1 MSEEVNLSEESNNSE
16 NEANNPE
23 NEANNSEN
31 EPLDQK
37 ELLED
42 VAEIRQ
48 MIHQQR
54 FAECNPMLFAI
65 IKNCPNQQPYIHRLV
80 QGLLSTVIA
89 NLSLFQRKKMSS
101 VMLGFLKQD
110 AKAIKEFEIPETT
123 PETRAKLVSEA
134 ISELDQFLVD
144 VEMDIRSELGVFKDL
159 KKKGE
164 EIDVKEVKP
173 TLEKFVSREAMLFL
187 NHDLSKE
194 EQDQASATLYQ
205 EWEECREKIFGRFVS
220 SGHWN
225 DEERAEV
232 KDTILSP
239 TVDSLT
245 SQLLVSAI
253 TLSAA
258 TVFDMGKFTLLYD
271 IYRQTDDDEVKV
283 RALLGWLLVSMNS
296 SCYEQHPDFLSFAE
310 QLTEDC
316 KNDSDLLAE
325 IIKAQKMLA
334 VTVFSE
340 QKSIDYTNDIMSSLS
355 KRFLGDLKN
364 KVADLLEADEDMRNI
379 FGVEDDEETSDEES
393 PIRSVDIN
401 TDEDGD
407 PALNVGVDSPLS
419 MDEMMDKGIDILLP
433 QFKMLRDQTEFF
445 THLYNWFMPFYL
457 KNPHITEALGFV
469 DEKRKFC
476 KAFCSTARS
485 CPADA
490 YSLANLIVSH
500 PNEIPE
506 NIVDCYDDPEDEEDG
521 SKPADEEEIVN
532 EFFKEPEEHRA
543 KRIRINYIRNLLRF
557 SKFYKEKDELFTILD
572 ELDDDKPAYAVLAG
586 PLFQDEFFDKY
597 RMAIARYSFRREF
610 PDMVDVM
617 LEGVPC
623 DTLEMHFMKG
633 WVCMQKEDDHSLRM
647 AVDHFK
653 EMLKM
658 QPDMK
663 PVYLQLGICY
673 RKLCQV
679 DEYLENFDKLMEFKD
694 SFSEEELFELK
705 LEKLKFIVMN
715 NRLEEAMPLAYELDY
730 THPESQMAGALLT
743 QLLIKIGGE
752 HTEGNFQKA
761 HQRLDEYFAE
771 VNELF
776 GSFEK
781 MKKSGKDPKNMM
793 MQAMDL
799 FFKMM
804 KNDKAA
810 EAYNNYSL
818 GLLAL
823 IEHQPKKAVGPFF
836 RAYAY
841 YEDKDQDVFFEVLR
855 EDYKWLKNYGCSF
868 TDIMIIYNQV
878 VAEHQQS
885 QEELKK
891 YADKSE

>member
-1 MSEEVNLSEESNNSE
+1 MSEEVNLSEESNN
-16 NEANNPE
+16 PE
-23 NEANNSEN
+23 EDV
-31 EPLDQK
+31 LDQDF
-37 ELLED
+37 LLEKVD
-42 VAEIRQ
+42 EMRQ
-48 MIHQQR
+48 LIHQQR
-54 FAECNPMLFAI
+54 FSECKPMLVEVFTPFSSNKQYINRLMQNLLTSLFA
-65 IKNCPNQQPYIHRLV
+65 NM
-80 QGLLSTVIA
+80 
-89 NLSLFQRKKMSS
+89 SLFQRKKIPDGVFGIPIQHNKS
-101 VMLGFLKQD
+101 
-110 AKAIKEFEIPETT
+110 FEELDIPEMT
-123 PETRAKLVSEA
+123 PEARAKYISNAV
-134 ISELDQFLVD
+134 SELDQLLVD
-144 VEMDIRSELGVFKDL
+144 IEMDIRSDQGIFKDL
-159 KKKGE
+159 KKQGE
-164 EIDVKEVKP
+164 AIDIKEVKP

-194 EQDQASATLYQ
+194 EQDQASARLYQ
-205 EWEECREKIFGRFVS
+205 EWEEYREKIFDRFVS
-220 SGHWN
+220 SGYWN
-225 DEERAEV
+225 NEERAVV

-271 IYRQTDDDEVKV
+271 IYRLADDDEVKV
-283 RALLGWLLVSMNS
+283 RALLGWLLVSTNCGS
-296 SCYEQHPDFLSFAE
+296 YEQQPDFRSFAE

-316 KNDSDLLAE
+316 KNDPDLLAE

-340 QKSIDYTNDIMSSLS
+340 QKSIDYTNDIMASLS
-355 KRFLGDLKN
+355 KRFLDDLRD

-379 FGVEDDEETSDEES
+379 FGIEDDEETSEES
-393 PIRSVDIN
+393 PIRSDDTN
-401 TDEDGD
+401 TDKDGIPNLD
-407 PALNVGVDSPLS
+407 ADIESPLS

-506 NIVDCYDDPEDEEDG
+506 NIVDCYDDPEDEGDG
-521 SKPADEEEIVN
+521 SEPADEEEIVN
-532 EFFKEPEEHRA
+532 EFFKEPGEHCA

-610 PDMVDVM
+610 PDLVEVM

-633 WVCMQKEDDHSLRM
+633 WVCMQKGDNHSLRM

-653 EMLKM
+653 KMLKIK
-658 QPDMK
+658 PDMK
-663 PVYLQLGICY
+663 QVYLQLGTCY
-673 RKLCQV
+673 RNLIQV
-679 DEYLENFDKLMEFKD
+679 DEYLENFDKLMGFKD

-705 LEKLKFIVMN
+705 LDKLKFIVMN
-715 NRLEEAMPLAYELDY
+715 NRFEEAMPLAYELDY
-730 THPESQMAGALLT
+730 THPENQMAGALLT

-752 HTEGNFQKA
+752 HAEENFLKA

-771 VNELF
+771 ANELF

-781 MKKSGKDPKNMM
+781 MKKEGKDTKNMM

-823 IEHQPKKAVGPFF
+823 IEHQPKKAMGPFF

-841 YEDKDQDVFFEVLR
+841 YVEKDENVFFEALK
-855 EDYKWLKNYGCSF
+855 EDYKWLKNYGCSY
-868 TDIMIIYNQV
+868 TDLMIIYNQV
-878 VAEHQQS
+878 VAEHQKS
-885 QEELKK
+885 QEEIKK

>member
-1 MSEEVNLSEESNNSE
+1 MSEEVNLSEESNN
-16 NEANNPE
+16 PE
-23 NEANNSEN
+23 EV
-31 EPLDQK
+31 LDQD
-37 ELLED
+37 ELLEKID
-42 VAEIRQ
+42 EMRQ
-48 MIHQQR
+48 LIHQQR
-54 FAECNPMLFAI
+54 FTECKPLLVAVFTPLPSN
-65 IKNCPNQQPYIHRLV
+65 KQYVNRLL
-80 QGLLSTVIA
+80 QSLLTALAA
-89 NLSLFQRKKMSS
+89 NMSLFQRKKIPDG
-101 VMLGFLKQD
+101 VFGFPLQH
-110 AKAIKEFEIPETT
+110 IKSFEELDIPEMTS
-123 PETRAKLVSEA
+123 ETRAKYISSA
-134 ISELDQFLVD
+134 ISGLDQLLED
-144 VEMDIRSELGVFKDL
+144 IEMDIRSDQGVFKDL
-159 KKKGE
+159 KKQGE
-164 EIDVKEVKP
+164 AIDIKEVKP

-194 EQDQASATLYQ
+194 EQDQASARLYQ
-205 EWEECREKIFGRFVS
+205 EWEEYREKIFGRFVS
-220 SGHWN
+220 SGHWT
-225 DEERAEV
+225 DEECAAV

-296 SCYEQHPDFLSFAE
+296 SYCEQQPDFRSFAE

-364 KVADLLEADEDMRNI
+364 KVADLLDADEDMRNLFEI
-379 FGVEDDEETSDEES
+379 DEDEETSEEES

-401 TDEDGD
+401 TDEDGVD
-407 PALNVGVDSPLS
+407 NLNVGVDSPLS

-433 QFKMLRDQTEFF
+433 QFKMLRDQTDFF

-457 KNPHITEALGFV
+457 KNPHVTEALGFV

-490 YSLANLIVSH
+490 YSLANLIISH

-506 NIVDCYDDPEDEEDG
+506 NIVDCYDDPEDEGDG
-521 SKPADEEEIVN
+521 SEPADEEEIVN
-532 EFFKEPEEHRA
+532 EFFKEPGEHRA

-557 SKFYKEKDELFTILD
+557 SKFYKGKDELFTILD

-610 PDMVDVM
+610 PDLVEVM

-647 AVDHFK
+647 AVSHFK

-663 PVYLQLGICY
+663 QVYLQLGICY
-673 RKLCQV
+673 RNLIQV

-705 LEKLKFIVMN
+705 LDKLKFIVMN
-715 NRLEEAMPLAYELDY
+715 NRFEEAMPLAYELDY
-730 THPESQMAGALLT
+730 THPENQMAGALLT

-752 HTEGNFQKA
+752 HAEENFQKA

-771 VNELF
+771 ANELF

-781 MKKSGKDPKNMM
+781 MKKEGKDTKNMM

-823 IEHQPKKAVGPFF
+823 IEHQPKKALEPFF

-841 YEDKDQDVFFEVLR
+841 YVEKDENVFFEALK
-855 EDYKWLKNYGCSF
+855 EDYKWLKNYGCSY
-868 TDIMIIYNQV
+868 TDLMIIYNQV
-878 VAEHQQS
+878 VAEHQQT
-885 QEELKK
+885 EDELKK

>member
-1 MSEEVNLSEESNNSE
+1 MSEEVNLSEESNN
-16 NEANNPE
+16 PE
-23 NEANNSEN
+23 EV
-31 EPLDQK
+31 LDQD
-37 ELLED
+37 ELLEKID
-42 VAEIRQ
+42 EMRQ
-48 MIHQQR
+48 LIHQQR
-54 FAECNPMLFAI
+54 FTECKPLLVAVFTPLPSN
-65 IKNCPNQQPYIHRLV
+65 KQYVNRLL
-80 QGLLSTVIA
+80 QSLLTALAA
-89 NLSLFQRKKMSS
+89 NMSLFQRKKIPDG
-101 VMLGFLKQD
+101 VFGFPLQH
-110 AKAIKEFEIPETT
+110 IKSFEELDIPEMT
-123 PETRAKLVSEA
+123 PETRAKYISSA
-134 ISELDQFLVD
+134 ISGLDQLLED
-144 VEMDIRSELGVFKDL
+144 IEMDIRSDQGVFKDL
-159 KKKGE
+159 KKQGE
-164 EIDVKEVKP
+164 AIDIKEVKP

-194 EQDQASATLYQ
+194 EQDQASARLYQ
-205 EWEECREKIFGRFVS
+205 EWEEYREKIFDRFVS
-220 SGHWN
+220 SGYWN
-225 DEERAEV
+225 DEERAVV

-271 IYRQTDDDEVKV
+271 IYRLADDDEVKV
-283 RALLGWLLVSMNS
+283 RALLGWLLVSTNCG
-296 SCYEQHPDFLSFAE
+296 CYEQQPDFRSFAE

-325 IIKAQKMLA
+325 IITAQKMLA

-355 KRFLGDLKN
+355 KRFLGDLKD
-364 KVADLLEADEDMRNI
+364 KVADLLEADEDMRNLFEI
-379 FGVEDDEETSDEES
+379 DEDEETSEEES

-401 TDEDGD
+401 TDEDGVD
-407 PALNVGVDSPLS
+407 NLNVGVDSPLS

-433 QFKMLRDQTEFF
+433 QFKMLRDQTDFF

-457 KNPHITEALGFV
+457 KNPHVTEALGFV

-490 YSLANLIVSH
+490 YSLANLIISH

-506 NIVDCYDDPEDEEDG
+506 NIVDCYDDPEDEGDG
-521 SKPADEEEIVN
+521 SEPADEEEIVD
-532 EFFKEPEEHRA
+532 EFFKEPGEHRA

-610 PDMVDVM
+610 PDLVEVM

-633 WVCMQKEDDHSLRM
+633 WVCMQKEDDHSLCM

-653 EMLKM
+653 KMLKIK
-658 QPDMK
+658 PDMK
-663 PVYLQLGICY
+663 QVYLQLGICY
-673 RKLCQV
+673 RNLIQV
-679 DEYLENFDKLMEFKD
+679 DEYLENFDKLMEFKE
-694 SFSEEELFELK
+694 SFSEEELFKLK
-705 LEKLKFIVMN
+705 LDKLKFIVMN
-715 NRLEEAMPLAYELDY
+715 NRFEEAMPLAYELDY
-730 THPESQMAGALLT
+730 THPENQMAGALLT

-752 HTEGNFQKA
+752 HAEENFQKA

-771 VNELF
+771 ANELF

-781 MKKSGKDPKNMM
+781 MKKEGKDTKNMM

-823 IEHQPKKAVGPFF
+823 IEHQPKKAMGPFF

-841 YEDKDQDVFFEVLR
+841 YVEKDENVFFEALK
-855 EDYKWLKNYGCSF
+855 EDYKWLKNYGCSY
-868 TDIMIIYNQV
+868 TDLMIIYNQV
-878 VAEHQQS
+878 VAEHQKS
-885 QEELKK
+885 QEEIKK

>member
-1 MSEEVNLSEESNNSE
+1 MSEEVNLSEESNN
-16 NEANNPE
+16 PE
-23 NEANNSEN
+23 EDV
-31 EPLDQK
+31 LDQDF
-37 ELLED
+37 LLEKVD
-42 VAEIRQ
+42 EMRDL
-48 MIHQQR
+48 IHQQR
-54 FAECNPMLFAI
+54 FTECKPILVAI
-65 IKNCPNQQPYIHRLV
+65 FENCPNHKQYMRRLMH
-80 QGLLSTVIA
+80 GLLKTVLA
-89 NLSLFQRKKMSS
+89 NMSLLQCKKLPDD
-101 VMLGFLKQD
+101 MLGFLKQYVKPSEELD
-110 AKAIKEFEIPETT
+110 IPEMT
-123 PETRAKLVSEA
+123 PEARTKFVFGAV
-134 ISELDQFLVD
+134 SELDQLLVD
-144 VEMDIRSELGVFKDL
+144 IEMDIRSDQGIFKDL
-159 KKKGE
+159 KKQGE
-164 EIDVKEVKP
+164 AIDIKEVKP

-194 EQDQASATLYQ
+194 EQDQASARLYQ
-205 EWEECREKIFGRFVS
+205 EWEEYREKIFDRFVS
-220 SGHWN
+220 SGYWN
-225 DEERAEV
+225 NEERAVV

-271 IYRQTDDDEVKV
+271 IYRLADDDEVKV
-283 RALLGWLLVSMNS
+283 RALLGWLLVSTNCGS
-296 SCYEQHPDFLSFAE
+296 YEQQPDFRSFAE

-316 KNDSDLLAE
+316 KNDPDLLAE

-340 QKSIDYTNDIMSSLS
+340 QKSIDYTNDIMASLS
-355 KRFLGDLKN
+355 KRFLDDLRD

-379 FGVEDDEETSDEES
+379 FGIEDDEETSEES
-393 PIRSVDIN
+393 PIRSDDTN
-401 TDEDGD
+401 TDKDRIPNLDADIE
-407 PALNVGVDSPLS
+407 SPLS

-500 PNEIPE
+500 SNEIPE

-521 SKPADEEEIVN
+521 SESADEEEIVK
-532 EFFKEPEEHRA
+532 EFFNEPEEHRA
-543 KRIRINYIRNLLRF
+543 KRIRINYIRNLMRF
-557 SKFYKEKDELFTILD
+557 SKFYTAKDEIFNIFD

-610 PDMVDVM
+610 PDLVEVM

-633 WVCMQKEDDHSLRM
+633 WVCMQKGDNHSLRM

-653 EMLKM
+653 KMLKIK
-658 QPDMK
+658 PDMK
-663 PVYLQLGICY
+663 QVYLQLGTCY
-673 RKLCQV
+673 RNLIQV

-705 LEKLKFIVMN
+705 LDKLKFIVMN
-715 NRLEEAMPLAYELDY
+715 NRFEEAMPLAYELDY
-730 THPESQMAGALLT
+730 THPENQMAGALLT

-752 HTEGNFQKA
+752 HAEENFQKA

-781 MKKSGKDPKNMM
+781 MKKAGKDTKNMM

-804 KNDKAA
+804 KNDKLA

-823 IEHQPKKAVGPFF
+823 IEHQPKKAMGPFF
-836 RAYAY
+836 RVYAY
-841 YEDKDQDVFFEVLR
+841 YVEKDENVFFEALK
-855 EDYKWLKNYGCSF
+855 EDYKWLKNYGCSY
-868 TDIMIIYNQV
+868 TDLMIIYNQV
-878 VAEHQQS
+878 VAEHQKS
-885 QEELKK
+885 QEEIKK

>member
-1 MSEEVNLSEESNNSE
+1 MSEEVNLSEESNN
-16 NEANNPE
+16 PE
-23 NEANNSEN
+23 EV
-31 EPLDQK
+31 LDQD
-37 ELLED
+37 ELLEKID
-42 VAEIRQ
+42 EMRQ
-48 MIHQQR
+48 LIHQQR
-54 FAECNPMLFAI
+54 FTECKPLLVAVFTPLPSN
-65 IKNCPNQQPYIHRLV
+65 KQYVNRLL
-80 QGLLSTVIA
+80 QSLLTALAA
-89 NLSLFQRKKMSS
+89 NMSLFQRKKIPDG
-101 VMLGFLKQD
+101 VFGFPLQH
-110 AKAIKEFEIPETT
+110 IKSFEELDIPEMT
-123 PETRAKLVSEA
+123 PETRAKYISSA
-134 ISELDQFLVD
+134 ISGLDQLLED
-144 VEMDIRSELGVFKDL
+144 IEMDIRSDQGVFKDL
-159 KKKGE
+159 KKQGE
-164 EIDVKEVKP
+164 AIDIKEVKS

-194 EQDQASATLYQ
+194 EQDQASARLYQ
-205 EWEECREKIFGRFVS
+205 EWEEYREKIFGRFVS
-220 SGHWN
+220 SGHWT
-225 DEERAEV
+225 DEECAAV

-296 SCYEQHPDFLSFAE
+296 SYCEQHPDFRSFAE

-316 KNDSDLLAE
+316 KNDQDLLAD

-364 KVADLLEADEDMRNI
+364 KVADLLDADEDMRNLFEI
-379 FGVEDDEETSDEES
+379 DEDEETSEEES

-401 TDEDGD
+401 TDEDGVD
-407 PALNVGVDSPLS
+407 NLNVGVDSPLS

-433 QFKMLRDQTEFF
+433 QFKMLRDQTDFF

-457 KNPHITEALGFV
+457 KNPHVTEALGFV

-490 YSLANLIVSH
+490 YSLANLIISH

-506 NIVDCYDDPEDEEDG
+506 NIVDCYDDPEDEGDG
-521 SKPADEEEIVN
+521 SEPADEEEIVN
-532 EFFKEPEEHRA
+532 EFFKEPGEHRA

-557 SKFYKEKDELFTILD
+557 SKFYTAKDELFTILD

-610 PDMVDVM
+610 PDLVEVM

-647 AVDHFK
+647 AVNHFK
-653 EMLKM
+653 KMLKIK
-658 QPDMK
+658 PDMK
-663 PVYLQLGICY
+663 QVYLQLGICY
-673 RKLCQV
+673 RNLIQV

-705 LEKLKFIVMN
+705 LDKLKFIVMN
-715 NRLEEAMPLAYELDY
+715 NRFEEAMPLAYELDY
-730 THPESQMAGALLT
+730 THPENQMAGALLT

-752 HTEGNFQKA
+752 HAEENFQKA

-776 GSFEK
+776 GSFDK
-781 MKKSGKDPKNMM
+781 MKKSGKDTKNMM

-804 KNDKAA
+804 KNDKLA

-823 IEHQPKKAVGPFF
+823 IEHQPKKAMGPFF

-841 YEDKDQDVFFEVLR
+841 YVEKDENVFFEALK
-855 EDYKWLKNYGCSF
+855 EDYKWLKNYGCSY
-868 TDIMIIYNQV
+868 TDLMIIYNQV

-885 QEELKK
+885 QEEIKK

>member
-1 MSEEVNLSEESNNSE
+1 MSEEVNLSEESNNPEE
-16 NEANNPE
+16 NV
-23 NEANNSEN
+23 
-31 EPLDQK
+31 LDQDF
-37 ELLED
+37 LLEKVD
-42 VAEIRQ
+42 EMRDL
-48 MIHQQR
+48 IHQQR
-54 FAECNPMLFAI
+54 FTECKPILVAI
-65 IKNCPNQQPYIHRLV
+65 FENCPNHKQYMRRLMH
-80 QGLLSTVIA
+80 GLLKTVLA
-89 NLSLFQRKKMSS
+89 NMSLLQCKKLPDD
-101 VMLGFLKQD
+101 MLGFLKQYVKPSEELD
-110 AKAIKEFEIPETT
+110 IPEMT
-123 PETRAKLVSEA
+123 PEARTKFVFGAV
-134 ISELDQFLVD
+134 SELDQLLVD
-144 VEMDIRSELGVFKDL
+144 IEMDIRSDQGIFKDL
-159 KKKGE
+159 KKQGE
-164 EIDVKEVKP
+164 AIDIKEVKP

-194 EQDQASATLYQ
+194 EQDQASARLYQ
-205 EWEECREKIFGRFVS
+205 EWEEYREKIFDRFVS
-220 SGHWN
+220 SGYWN
-225 DEERAEV
+225 NEERAVV

-271 IYRQTDDDEVKV
+271 IYRLADDDEVKV
-283 RALLGWLLVSMNS
+283 RALLGWLLVSTNCGS
-296 SCYEQHPDFLSFAE
+296 YEQQPDFRSFAE

-316 KNDSDLLAE
+316 KNDPDLLAE

-340 QKSIDYTNDIMSSLS
+340 QKSIDYTNDIMASLS
-355 KRFLGDLKN
+355 KRFLDDLRD

-379 FGVEDDEETSDEES
+379 FGIEDDEETSEES
-393 PIRSVDIN
+393 PIRSDDTN
-401 TDEDGD
+401 TDEDRIPNLD
-407 PALNVGVDSPLS
+407 ADIESPLS

-521 SKPADEEEIVN
+521 SESADEEEIVK
-532 EFFKEPEEHRA
+532 EFFNEPEEHRA
-543 KRIRINYIRNLLRF
+543 KRIRINYIRNLMRF
-557 SKFYKEKDELFTILD
+557 SKFYTAKDEIFNIFD

-610 PDMVDVM
+610 PDLVEVM

-633 WVCMQKEDDHSLRM
+633 WVCMQKGDNHSLRM

-653 EMLKM
+653 KMLKIK
-658 QPDMK
+658 PDMK
-663 PVYLQLGICY
+663 QVYLQLGTCY
-673 RKLCQV
+673 RNLIQV

-705 LEKLKFIVMN
+705 LDKLKFIVMN
-715 NRLEEAMPLAYELDY
+715 NRFEEAMPLAYELDY
-730 THPESQMAGALLT
+730 THPENQMAGALLT

-752 HTEGNFQKA
+752 HAEENFQKA

-781 MKKSGKDPKNMM
+781 MKKAGKDTKNMM

-804 KNDKAA
+804 KNDKLA

-823 IEHQPKKAVGPFF
+823 IEHLPKKAMGPFF
-836 RAYAY
+836 RVYAY
-841 YEDKDQDVFFEVLR
+841 YVEKDENVFFEALK
-855 EDYKWLKNYGCSF
+855 EDYKWLKNYGCSY
-868 TDIMIIYNQV
+868 TDLMIIYNQV
-878 VAEHQQS
+878 VAEHQKS
-885 QEELKK
+885 QEEIKK

>member
-1 MSEEVNLSEESNNSE
+1 MSEEVNLSEESNNTE
-16 NEANNPE
+16 EDV
-23 NEANNSEN
+23 
-31 EPLDQK
+31 LDQDF
-37 ELLED
+37 LLEKVD
-42 VAEIRQ
+42 EMRDL
-48 MIHQQR
+48 IHQQR
-54 FAECNPMLFAI
+54 FTECKPILVAI
-65 IKNCPNQQPYIHRLV
+65 FENCPNHKQYMRRLMH
-80 QGLLSTVIA
+80 GLLKTVLA
-89 NLSLFQRKKMSS
+89 NMSLLQCKKLPDD
-101 VMLGFLKQD
+101 MLGFLKQYVKPSEELD
-110 AKAIKEFEIPETT
+110 IPEMT
-123 PETRAKLVSEA
+123 PEARTKFVFGAV
-134 ISELDQFLVD
+134 SELDQLLVD
-144 VEMDIRSELGVFKDL
+144 IEMDIRSDQGIFKDL
-159 KKKGE
+159 KKQGE
-164 EIDVKEVKP
+164 AIDIKEVKP

-194 EQDQASATLYQ
+194 EQDQASARLYQ
-205 EWEECREKIFGRFVS
+205 EWEEYREKIFDRFVS
-220 SGHWN
+220 SGYWN
-225 DEERAEV
+225 NEERAVV

-271 IYRQTDDDEVKV
+271 IYRLADDDEVKV
-283 RALLGWLLVSMNS
+283 RALLGWLLVSTNCGS
-296 SCYEQHPDFLSFAE
+296 YEQQPDFRSFAE

-316 KNDSDLLAE
+316 KNDPDLLAE

-340 QKSIDYTNDIMSSLS
+340 QKSIDYTNDIMASLS
-355 KRFLGDLKN
+355 KRFLDDLRD

-379 FGVEDDEETSDEES
+379 FGIEDDEETSEES
-393 PIRSVDIN
+393 PIRSDDTN
-401 TDEDGD
+401 TDEDRIPNLD
-407 PALNVGVDSPLS
+407 ADIESPLS

-500 PNEIPE
+500 SNEIPE

-521 SKPADEEEIVN
+521 SESADEEEIVK
-532 EFFKEPEEHRA
+532 EFFNEPEEHRA
-543 KRIRINYIRNLLRF
+543 KRIRINYIRNLMRF
-557 SKFYKEKDELFTILD
+557 SKFYTAKDEIFNIFD

-597 RMAIARYSFRREF
+597 RMAIARFSFRREF
-610 PDMVDVM
+610 PDLVEVM

-633 WVCMQKEDDHSLRM
+633 WVCMQKGDNHSLRM

-653 EMLKM
+653 KMLKIK
-658 QPDMK
+658 PDMK
-663 PVYLQLGICY
+663 QVYLQLGTCY
-673 RKLCQV
+673 RNLIQV

-705 LEKLKFIVMN
+705 LDKLKFIVMN
-715 NRLEEAMPLAYELDY
+715 NRFEEAMPLAYELDY
-730 THPESQMAGALLT
+730 THPENQMAGALLT

-752 HTEGNFQKA
+752 HAEENFQKA

-781 MKKSGKDPKNMM
+781 MKKAGKDTKNMM

-804 KNDKAA
+804 KNDKLA

-823 IEHQPKKAVGPFF
+823 IEHQPKKAMGPFF
-836 RAYAY
+836 RVYAY
-841 YEDKDQDVFFEVLR
+841 YVEKDENVFFEALK
-855 EDYKWLKNYGCSF
+855 EDYKWLKNYGCSY
-868 TDIMIIYNQV
+868 TDLMIIYNQV
-878 VAEHQQS
+878 VAEHQKS
-885 QEELKK
+885 QEEIKK

>member
-1 MSEEVNLSEESNNSE
+1 MSEEVNLSEESNN
-16 NEANNPE
+16 PE
-23 NEANNSEN
+23 EDV
-31 EPLDQK
+31 LDQDF
-37 ELLED
+37 LLEKVD
-42 VAEIRQ
+42 EMRDL
-48 MIHQQR
+48 IHQQR
-54 FAECNPMLFAI
+54 FTECKPILVAI
-65 IKNCPNQQPYIHRLV
+65 FENCPNHKQYMRRLMH
-80 QGLLSTVIA
+80 GLLKTVLA
-89 NLSLFQRKKMSS
+89 NMSLLQCKKLPDD
-101 VMLGFLKQD
+101 MLGFLKQYVKPSEELD
-110 AKAIKEFEIPETT
+110 IPEMT
-123 PETRAKLVSEA
+123 PEARTKFVFGAV
-134 ISELDQFLVD
+134 SELDQLLVD
-144 VEMDIRSELGVFKDL
+144 IEMDIRSDQGIFKDL
-159 KKKGE
+159 KKQGE
-164 EIDVKEVKP
+164 AIDIKEVKP

-194 EQDQASATLYQ
+194 EQDQASARLYQ
-205 EWEECREKIFGRFVS
+205 EWEEYREKIFDRFVS
-220 SGHWN
+220 SGYWN
-225 DEERAEV
+225 NEERAVV

-271 IYRQTDDDEVKV
+271 IYRLADDDEVKV
-283 RALLGWLLVSMNS
+283 RALLGWLLVSTNCGS
-296 SCYEQHPDFLSFAE
+296 YEQQPDFRSFAE

-316 KNDSDLLAE
+316 KNDPDLLAE

-340 QKSIDYTNDIMSSLS
+340 QKSIDYTNDIMASLS
-355 KRFLGDLKN
+355 KRFLDDLRD

-379 FGVEDDEETSDEES
+379 FGIEDDEETSEES
-393 PIRSVDIN
+393 PIRSDDTN
-401 TDEDGD
+401 TDEDRIPNLD
-407 PALNVGVDSPLS
+407 ADIESPLS

-500 PNEIPE
+500 SNEIPE

-521 SKPADEEEIVN
+521 SESADEEEIVK
-532 EFFKEPEEHRA
+532 EFFNEPEEHRA
-543 KRIRINYIRNLLRF
+543 KRIRINYIRNLMRF
-557 SKFYKEKDELFTILD
+557 SKFYTAKDEIFNIFD

-597 RMAIARYSFRREF
+597 RMAIARFSFRREF
-610 PDMVDVM
+610 PDLVEVM

-633 WVCMQKEDDHSLRM
+633 WVCMQRGDNHSLRM

-653 EMLKM
+653 KMLKIK
-658 QPDMK
+658 PDMK
-663 PVYLQLGICY
+663 QVYLQLGTCY
-673 RKLCQV
+673 RNLIQV

-705 LEKLKFIVMN
+705 LDKLKFIVMN
-715 NRLEEAMPLAYELDY
+715 NRFEEAMPLAYELDY
-730 THPESQMAGALLT
+730 THPENQMAGALLT

-752 HTEGNFQKA
+752 HTEENFQKA

-781 MKKSGKDPKNMM
+781 MKKAGKDTKNMM

-804 KNDKAA
+804 KNDKLA

-823 IEHQPKKAVGPFF
+823 IEHQPKKAMGPFF
-836 RAYAY
+836 RVYAY
-841 YEDKDQDVFFEVLR
+841 YVEKDENVFFEALK
-855 EDYKWLKNYGCSF
+855 EDYKWLKNYGCSY
-868 TDIMIIYNQV
+868 TDLMIIYNQV
-878 VAEHQQS
+878 VAEHQKS
-885 QEELKK
+885 QEEIKK

>member
-16 NEANNPE
+16 KKANNPE
-23 NEANNSEN
+23 NES
-31 EPLDQK
+31 LDQK

-54 FAECNPMLFAI
+54 FSECKPMLFAI

-110 AKAIKEFEIPETT
+110 AKAIKEFKIPETT

-144 VEMDIRSELGVFKDL
+144 IEMDIRSELGVFKDL
-159 KKKGE
+159 KKQGE
-164 EIDVKEVKP
+164 EIDIKEVKP

-220 SGHWN
+220 SGYWN

-433 QFKMLRDQTEFF
+433 QFKMLRDQTAFF

-457 KNPHITEALGFV
+457 KNPHVTEALGFV

-490 YSLANLIVSH
+490 YSLANLIISH

-506 NIVDCYDDPEDEEDG
+506 NIVDCYDDPEDEGDG
-521 SKPADEEEIVN
+521 SETADEEEIVN

-623 DTLEMHFMKG
+623 DTLEMHFMQG

-752 HTEGNFQKA
+752 HAEENFQKA

-868 TDIMIIYNQV
+868 TDIMIIYNQI

>member
-1 MSEEVNLSEESNNSE
+1 MSEEVNLSEESNSQE
-16 NEANNPE
+16 EE
-23 NEANNSEN
+23 V
-31 EPLDQK
+31 LDQDF
-37 ELLED
+37 LLEKVD
-42 VAEIRQ
+42 EMRDL
-48 MIHQQR
+48 IHQQR
-54 FAECNPMLFAI
+54 FAECKPMLVAI
-65 IKNCPNQQPYIHRLV
+65 FKNCPNHKQYMRRLMH
-80 QGLLSTVIA
+80 GLLTTVLA
-89 NLSLFQRKKMSS
+89 NMSLLQRKKLPDD
-101 VMLGFLKQD
+101 MLGILKQYVKPSEELD
-110 AKAIKEFEIPETT
+110 IPETT
-123 PETRAKLVSEA
+123 PEGRAKLVSDA

-144 VEMDIRSELGVFKDL
+144 IEMDIRSEQGIFKDL
-159 KKKGE
+159 KKQGE
-164 EIDVKEVKP
+164 AIDIKEVKP

-194 EQDQASATLYQ
+194 EQDQASACLYQ
-205 EWEECREKIFGRFVS
+205 EWEEYREKIFDRFVTA
-220 SGHWN
+220 GYWN
-225 DEERAEV
+225 DEERAVV

-271 IYRQTDDDEVKV
+271 IYRLADDDEVKV
-283 RALLGWLLVSMNS
+283 RALLGWLLVSTNCG
-296 SCYEQHPDFLSFAE
+296 CYEQHPDFRSFAE

-316 KNDSDLLAE
+316 KNDPDLLAE

-340 QKSIDYTNDIMSSLS
+340 QKSIDYTNDIMASLS
-355 KRFLGDLKN
+355 KRFLGDLKD

-379 FGVEDDEETSDEES
+379 FEIDEDEETSEES

-401 TDEDGD
+401 TDEDGID
-407 PALNVGVDSPLS
+407 NLDADIESPLS

-521 SKPADEEEIVN
+521 SVSADEEEIVK
-532 EFFKEPEEHRA
+532 EFFNEPEEHRA
-543 KRIRINYIRNLLRF
+543 KRIRINYIRNLMRF
-557 SKFYKEKDELFTILD
+557 SKFYTAKDEIFNILD

-610 PDMVDVM
+610 PDLVEVM

-633 WVCMQKEDDHSLRM
+633 WVCMQKGDNHGLCM

-653 EMLKM
+653 KMLKIK
-658 QPDMK
+658 PDMK
-663 PVYLQLGICY
+663 QVYLQLGICY
-673 RKLCQV
+673 RNLIQM

-705 LEKLKFIVMN
+705 LDKLKFIVMN
-715 NRLEEAMPLAYELDY
+715 NRFEEAMPLAYELDY
-730 THPESQMAGALLT
+730 THPENQMAGALLT

-752 HTEGNFQKA
+752 HAEENFQKA

-781 MKKSGKDPKNMM
+781 MKKEGKDTKNMM

-804 KNDKAA
+804 KNDKLA

-823 IEHQPKKAVGPFF
+823 IEHQPKKAMGPFF

-841 YEDKDQDVFFEVLR
+841 YVEKDENVFFEALK
-855 EDYKWLKNYGCSF
+855 EDYKWLKNYGCSY
-868 TDIMIIYNQV
+868 TDLMIIYNQV
-878 VAEHQQS
+878 VAEHQKS
-885 QEELKK
+885 QEEIKK

>member
-1 MSEEVNLSEESNNSE
+1 MSEEVNLSEESNSQE
-16 NEANNPE
+16 EE
-23 NEANNSEN
+23 V
-31 EPLDQK
+31 LDQDF
-37 ELLED
+37 LLEKVD
-42 VAEIRQ
+42 EMRDL
-48 MIHQQR
+48 IHQQR
-54 FAECNPMLFAI
+54 FAECKPMLVAI
-65 IKNCPNQQPYIHRLV
+65 FENCPNHKQYMRRLMH
-80 QGLLSTVIA
+80 GLLTTVLA
-89 NLSLFQRKKMSS
+89 NMSLLQRKKLPDD
-101 VMLGFLKQD
+101 MLGILKQYVKPSEELD
-110 AKAIKEFEIPETT
+110 ISEMT
-123 PETRAKLVSEA
+123 PEARTKFVFGAV
-134 ISELDQFLVD
+134 SELDQLLED
-144 VEMDIRSELGVFKDL
+144 IEMDIRSEQGIFKDL
-159 KKKGE
+159 KKQGE
-164 EIDVKEVKP
+164 AIDIKEVKP

-194 EQDQASATLYQ
+194 EQDQASARLYQ
-205 EWEECREKIFGRFVS
+205 EWEEYREKIFDRFVTA
-220 SGHWN
+220 GYWN
-225 DEERAEV
+225 DEERAVV

-271 IYRQTDDDEVKV
+271 IYRLADDDEVKV
-283 RALLGWLLVSMNS
+283 RALLGWLLVSTNCG
-296 SCYEQHPDFLSFAE
+296 CYEQHPDFRSFAE

-340 QKSIDYTNDIMSSLS
+340 QKSIDYTNDIMASLS
-355 KRFLGDLKN
+355 KRFLGDLKD
-364 KVADLLEADEDMRNI
+364 KVANLLEADEDMRNI
-379 FGVEDDEETSDEES
+379 FEIDEDEETSEES

-401 TDEDGD
+401 TDEDGIPNLD
-407 PALNVGVDSPLS
+407 VDMESPLS

-433 QFKMLRDQTEFF
+433 QFKMLRDQTDFF

-506 NIVDCYDDPEDEEDG
+506 NIVDCYDDPEDEGDG
-521 SKPADEEEIVN
+521 SEPADEEEIVN
-532 EFFKEPEEHRA
+532 EFFKEPGEHRA

-557 SKFYKEKDELFTILD
+557 SKFYTAKDEIFNILD

-610 PDMVDVM
+610 PDLVEVM

-633 WVCMQKEDDHSLRM
+633 WVCMQKGDNHSLRM

-653 EMLKM
+653 KMLKIK
-658 QPDMK
+658 PDMK
-663 PVYLQLGICY
+663 QVYLQLGICY
-673 RKLCQV
+673 RNLIQV

-705 LEKLKFIVMN
+705 LDKLKFIVMN
-715 NRLEEAMPLAYELDY
+715 NRFEEAMPLAYELDY
-730 THPESQMAGALLT
+730 THPENQMAGALLT

-752 HTEGNFQKA
+752 HAEENFQKA

-771 VNELF
+771 ANELF

-781 MKKSGKDPKNMM
+781 MKKEGKDTKNMM

-823 IEHQPKKAVGPFF
+823 IEHQPKKAMGPFF

-841 YEDKDQDVFFEVLR
+841 YVEKDENVFFEALK
-855 EDYKWLKNYGCSF
+855 EDYKWLKNYGCSY
-868 TDIMIIYNQV
+868 TDLMIIYNQV
-878 VAEHQQS
+878 VAEHQKS
-885 QEELKK
+885 QEEIKK

>member
-1 MSEEVNLSEESNNSE
+1 MSEEVNLSEESNN
-16 NEANNPE
+16 PE
-23 NEANNSEN
+23 EV
-31 EPLDQK
+31 LDQD
-37 ELLED
+37 ELLEKID
-42 VAEIRQ
+42 EMRQ
-48 MIHQQR
+48 LIHQQR
-54 FAECNPMLFAI
+54 FTECKPLLVAVFTPLPSN
-65 IKNCPNQQPYIHRLV
+65 KQYVNRLL
-80 QGLLSTVIA
+80 QSLLTALAA
-89 NLSLFQRKKMSS
+89 NMSLFQRKKIPDG
-101 VMLGFLKQD
+101 VFGFPLQH
-110 AKAIKEFEIPETT
+110 IKSFEELDIPEMT
-123 PETRAKLVSEA
+123 PETRAKYISSA
-134 ISELDQFLVD
+134 ISGLDQLLED
-144 VEMDIRSELGVFKDL
+144 IEMDIRSDQGVFKDL
-159 KKKGE
+159 KKQGE
-164 EIDVKEVKP
+164 AIDIKEVKP

-194 EQDQASATLYQ
+194 EQDQASARLYQ
-205 EWEECREKIFGRFVS
+205 EWEEYREKIFDRFVS
-220 SGHWN
+220 SGYWN
-225 DEERAEV
+225 DEERAVV

-283 RALLGWLLVSMNS
+283 RALLGWLLVSTNCG
-296 SCYEQHPDFLSFAE
+296 CYEQQPDFRSFAE

-316 KNDSDLLAE
+316 KNDPDLLAE

-340 QKSIDYTNDIMSSLS
+340 QKSIDYTNDIMASLS
-355 KRFLGDLKN
+355 KRFLGDLKD
-364 KVADLLEADEDMRNI
+364 KVANLLEADEDMRNI
-379 FGVEDDEETSDEES
+379 FGIEDDEETSEES

-401 TDEDGD
+401 TDEDGIPNLD
-407 PALNVGVDSPLS
+407 VDMDSPLS

-433 QFKMLRDQTEFF
+433 QFKMLRDQTDFF

-457 KNPHITEALGFV
+457 KNPHVTEALGFV

-490 YSLANLIVSH
+490 YSLANLIISH

-506 NIVDCYDDPEDEEDG
+506 NIVDCYDDPEDEGDG
-521 SKPADEEEIVN
+521 SEPADEEEIVN
-532 EFFKEPEEHRA
+532 EFFKEPGEHRA

-557 SKFYKEKDELFTILD
+557 SKFYTAKDEIFNILD

-610 PDMVDVM
+610 PDLVEVM

-653 EMLKM
+653 KMLKIK
-658 QPDMK
+658 PDMK
-663 PVYLQLGICY
+663 QVYLQLGICY
-673 RKLCQV
+673 RNLIQV

-694 SFSEEELFELK
+694 SFSEEELFKLK
-705 LEKLKFIVMN
+705 LDKLKFIVMN
-715 NRLEEAMPLAYELDY
+715 NRFEEAMPLAYELDY
-730 THPESQMAGALLT
+730 THPENQMAGALLT

-752 HTEGNFQKA
+752 HAEENFQKA

-771 VNELF
+771 ANELF

-781 MKKSGKDPKNMM
+781 MKKEGKDTKNMM

-823 IEHQPKKAVGPFF
+823 IEHQPKKAMGPFF

-841 YEDKDQDVFFEVLR
+841 YVEKDENVFFEALK
-855 EDYKWLKNYGCSF
+855 EDYKWLKNYGCSY
-868 TDIMIIYNQV
+868 TDLMIIYNQV
-878 VAEHQQS
+878 VAEHQKS
-885 QEELKK
+885 QEEIKK

>member
-1 MSEEVNLSEESNNSE
+1 MSEEVNLSEESNN
-16 NEANNPE
+16 PE
-23 NEANNSEN
+23 EDV
-31 EPLDQK
+31 LDQVF
-37 ELLED
+37 LLEKVD
-42 VAEIRQ
+42 EMRDL
-48 MIHQQR
+48 IHQQR
-54 FAECNPMLFAI
+54 FTECKPILVAI
-65 IKNCPNQQPYIHRLV
+65 FENCPNHKQYMRRLMH
-80 QGLLSTVIA
+80 GLLKTVLA
-89 NLSLFQRKKMSS
+89 NMSLLQCKKLPDD
-101 VMLGFLKQD
+101 MLGFLKQYVKPSEELD
-110 AKAIKEFEIPETT
+110 IPEMT
-123 PETRAKLVSEA
+123 PEARTKFVFGAV
-134 ISELDQFLVD
+134 SELDQLLVD
-144 VEMDIRSELGVFKDL
+144 IEMDIRSDQGIFKDL
-159 KKKGE
+159 KKQGE
-164 EIDVKEVKP
+164 AIDIKEVKP

-194 EQDQASATLYQ
+194 EQDQASAPLYQ
-205 EWEECREKIFGRFVS
+205 EWEEYREKIFDRFVS
-220 SGHWN
+220 SGYWN
-225 DEERAEV
+225 NEERAVV

-258 TVFDMGKFTLLYD
+258 TVFDMGKFTLFYD
-271 IYRQTDDDEVKV
+271 IYRLADDDEVKV
-283 RALLGWLLVSMNS
+283 RALLGWLLVSTNCGS
-296 SCYEQHPDFLSFAE
+296 YEQQPDFRSFAE

-316 KNDSDLLAE
+316 KNDPDLLAE

-340 QKSIDYTNDIMSSLS
+340 QKSIDYTNDIMASLS
-355 KRFLGDLKN
+355 KRFLDDLRD

-379 FGVEDDEETSDEES
+379 FGIEDDEETSEES
-393 PIRSVDIN
+393 PIRSDDTN
-401 TDEDGD
+401 TDEDRIPNLD
-407 PALNVGVDSPLS
+407 ADIESPLS

-521 SKPADEEEIVN
+521 SESADEEEIVK
-532 EFFKEPEEHRA
+532 EFFNEPEEHRA
-543 KRIRINYIRNLLRF
+543 KRIRINYIRNLMRF
-557 SKFYKEKDELFTILD
+557 SKFYTAKDEIFNIFD

-610 PDMVDVM
+610 PDLVEVM

-633 WVCMQKEDDHSLRM
+633 WVCMQKGDNHSLRM

-653 EMLKM
+653 KMLKIK
-658 QPDMK
+658 PDMK
-663 PVYLQLGICY
+663 QVYLQLGTCY
-673 RKLCQV
+673 RNLIQV

-705 LEKLKFIVMN
+705 LDKLKFIVMN
-715 NRLEEAMPLAYELDY
+715 NRFEEAMPLAYELDY
-730 THPESQMAGALLT
+730 THPENQMAGALLT

-752 HTEGNFQKA
+752 HAEENFQKA

-781 MKKSGKDPKNMM
+781 MKKAGKDTKNMM

-804 KNDKAA
+804 KNDKLA

-823 IEHQPKKAVGPFF
+823 IEHQPKKAMGPFF
-836 RAYAY
+836 RVYAY
-841 YEDKDQDVFFEVLR
+841 YVEKDENVFFEALK
-855 EDYKWLKNYGCSF
+855 EDYKWLKNYGCSY
-868 TDIMIIYNQV
+868 TDLMIIYNQV
-878 VAEHQQS
+878 VAEHQKS
-885 QEELKK
+885 QEEIKK

>member
-1 MSEEVNLSEESNNSE
+1 MSEEVNLSEESNSQE
-16 NEANNPE
+16 EE
-23 NEANNSEN
+23 V
-31 EPLDQK
+31 LDQDF
-37 ELLED
+37 LLEKVD
-42 VAEIRQ
+42 EMRDL
-48 MIHQQR
+48 IHQQR
-54 FAECNPMLFAI
+54 FAECKPMLVEVFTPFSSNKQYINRLLQSLLTSLFA
-65 IKNCPNQQPYIHRLV
+65 NM
-80 QGLLSTVIA
+80 
-89 NLSLFQRKKMSS
+89 SLFQRKKIPDGVFGIPIQHNKS
-101 VMLGFLKQD
+101 
-110 AKAIKEFEIPETT
+110 FEELDIPEMT
-123 PETRAKLVSEA
+123 PEARAKY
-134 ISELDQFLVD
+134 ISSTISGLDQLLVD
-144 VEMDIRSELGVFKDL
+144 IEMDIRSDQGVFKDL
-159 KKKGE
+159 KKLGE
-164 EIDVKEVKP
+164 EIDIKEVKS

-194 EQDQASATLYQ
+194 EQDQASARLYQ

-220 SGHWN
+220 SGYWN
-225 DEERAEV
+225 DEERAAV

-283 RALLGWLLVSMNS
+283 RALLGWLLVSTNCG
-296 SCYEQHPDFLSFAE
+296 CYEQHPDFRSFAE

-316 KNDSDLLAE
+316 KNDQDLLAE

-364 KVADLLEADEDMRNI
+364 KVADLLDADEDMRNL
-379 FGVEDDEETSDEES
+379 FGIDEDEETSEEES

-401 TDEDGD
+401 TDEDGVD
-407 PALNVGVDSPLS
+407 NLNVDVDSPLS

-433 QFKMLRDQTEFF
+433 QFKMLRDQTDFF

-457 KNPHITEALGFV
+457 KNPHVTEALGFV

-490 YSLANLIVSH
+490 YSLANLIISH

-506 NIVDCYDDPEDEEDG
+506 NIVDCYDDPEDEGDG
-521 SKPADEEEIVN
+521 SEPADEEEIVN
-532 EFFKEPEEHRA
+532 EFFKEPGEHRA

-572 ELDDDKPAYAVLAG
+572 ELDEDKPAYAVLAG

-610 PDMVDVM
+610 PDMVEVM

-633 WVCMQKEDDHSLRM
+633 WVCMQKGDDHSLRM

-653 EMLKM
+653 KMLKIK
-658 QPDMK
+658 PDMK
-663 PVYLQLGICY
+663 QVYLQLGICY
-673 RKLCQV
+673 RNLIQV

-705 LEKLKFIVMN
+705 LDKLKFIVMN
-715 NRLEEAMPLAYELDY
+715 NRFEEAMPLAYELDY
-730 THPESQMAGALLT
+730 THPENQMAGALLT

-752 HTEGNFQKA
+752 HAEENFQKA

-776 GSFEK
+776 GSFDK
-781 MKKSGKDPKNMM
+781 MKKEGKDTKNMM

-804 KNDKAA
+804 KNDKLA
-810 EAYNNYSL
+810 EAYNNYSQ

-823 IEHQPKKAVGPFF
+823 IEHQPKKALEPFF

-841 YEDKDQDVFFEVLR
+841 YVEKDENVFFEALT
-855 EDYKWLKNYGCSF
+855 EDYKWLKNYGCSY
-868 TDIMIIYNQV
+868 TDLMIIYNQV
-878 VAEHQQS
+878 VAEHQQT
-885 QEELKK
+885 EDELKK

>member
-1 MSEEVNLSEESNNSE
+1 MSEEVNLSEESNN
-16 NEANNPE
+16 PE
-23 NEANNSEN
+23 EEV
-31 EPLDQK
+31 LDQDF
-37 ELLED
+37 LLEKVD
-42 VAEIRQ
+42 EMRDL
-48 MIHQQR
+48 IHQQR
-54 FAECNPMLFAI
+54 FAECKPMLVAI
-65 IKNCPNQQPYIHRLV
+65 FENCPNHKQYMRRLMH
-80 QGLLSTVIA
+80 GLLTTVLA
-89 NLSLFQRKKMSS
+89 NMSLLQRKKLPDD
-101 VMLGFLKQD
+101 MLGILKQYVKPSEELD
-110 AKAIKEFEIPETT
+110 IPEMT
-123 PETRAKLVSEA
+123 PEARTKFVFGAV
-134 ISELDQFLVD
+134 SELDQLLED
-144 VEMDIRSELGVFKDL
+144 IEMDIRSEQGIFKDL
-159 KKKGE
+159 KKQGE
-164 EIDVKEVKP
+164 AIDIKEVKP

-187 NHDLSKE
+187 NHALSKE

-225 DEERAEV
+225 DEERAAV

-296 SCYEQHPDFLSFAE
+296 SCYKQHPDFRSFAE

-340 QKSIDYTNDIMSSLS
+340 QKSIDYTNDIMASLS
-355 KRFLGDLKN
+355 KRFLGDLKD

-379 FGVEDDEETSDEES
+379 FEINEDEETSEEES

-401 TDEDGD
+401 TDEDGID
-407 PALNVGVDSPLS
+407 NLDADIESPLS

-433 QFKMLRDQTEFF
+433 QFKMLRDQTDFF

-521 SKPADEEEIVN
+521 SESADEEEIVN
-532 EFFKEPEEHRA
+532 EFFKEPGEHRA

-557 SKFYKEKDELFTILD
+557 SKFYTAKDEVFNILD

-705 LEKLKFIVMN
+705 LDKLKFIVMN
-715 NRLEEAMPLAYELDY
+715 NRFEEAMPLAYELDY
-730 THPESQMAGALLT
+730 THPENQMAGALLT

-752 HTEGNFQKA
+752 HAEENFQKA

-781 MKKSGKDPKNMM
+781 MKKEGKDTKNMM

-804 KNDKAA
+804 KNDKLA

-823 IEHQPKKAVGPFF
+823 IEHQPKKAMGPFF

-841 YEDKDQDVFFEVLR
+841 YVEKDENVFFEALK
-855 EDYKWLKNYGCSF
+855 EDYKWLKNYGCSY
-868 TDIMIIYNQV
+868 TDLMIIYNQV
-878 VAEHQQS
+878 VAEHQKS
-885 QEELKK
+885 QEEIKK

>member
-1 MSEEVNLSEESNNSE
+1 MSEKVNLSEESNSQE
-16 NEANNPE
+16 EV
-23 NEANNSEN
+23 
-31 EPLDQK
+31 LDQD
-37 ELLED
+37 ELLEKID
-42 VAEIRQ
+42 EMRQ
-48 MIHQQR
+48 LIHQQR
-54 FAECNPMLFAI
+54 FTECKPMLVEVFTPFSSNKQYINRLMQSLLTSLFA
-65 IKNCPNQQPYIHRLV
+65 NM
-80 QGLLSTVIA
+80 
-89 NLSLFQRKKMSS
+89 SLFQRKKIPDGVFGIPIQHNKS
-101 VMLGFLKQD
+101 
-110 AKAIKEFEIPETT
+110 FEELDIPEMT
-123 PETRAKLVSEA
+123 PETRAKY
-134 ISELDQFLVD
+134 ISSTISGLDQLLVD
-144 VEMDIRSELGVFKDL
+144 IEMDIRSDQGVFKDL
-159 KKKGE
+159 KKLGE
-164 EIDVKEVKP
+164 EIDIKEVKP

-194 EQDQASATLYQ
+194 EQDQASARLYQ
-205 EWEECREKIFGRFVS
+205 EWEEYREKIFDRFVS
-220 SGHWN
+220 SGYWN
-225 DEERAEV
+225 NEERAVV

-271 IYRQTDDDEVKV
+271 IYRLADDDEVKV
-283 RALLGWLLVSMNS
+283 RALLGWLLVSTNCG
-296 SCYEQHPDFLSFAE
+296 CYEQQPDFRSFAE

-316 KNDSDLLAE
+316 KNDPDLLAE

-340 QKSIDYTNDIMSSLS
+340 QKSIDYTNDIMASLS
-355 KRFLGDLKN
+355 KRFLDDLRD

-379 FGVEDDEETSDEES
+379 FGIEDDEETSEES
-393 PIRSVDIN
+393 PIRSDDTN
-401 TDEDGD
+401 TDEDRIPNLD
-407 PALNVGVDSPLS
+407 ADIESPLS

-490 YSLANLIVSH
+490 YSLANLIISH

-506 NIVDCYDDPEDEEDG
+506 NIVDCYDDPEDEGDG
-521 SKPADEEEIVN
+521 SEPADEEEIVK
-532 EFFKEPEEHRA
+532 EFFNEPEEHRA
-543 KRIRINYIRNLLRF
+543 KRIRINYIRNLMRF
-557 SKFYKEKDELFTILD
+557 SKFYTAKDEIFNIFD

-610 PDMVDVM
+610 PDLVEVM

-633 WVCMQKEDDHSLRM
+633 WVCMQKGDNHSLRM

-653 EMLKM
+653 KMLKIK
-658 QPDMK
+658 PDMK
-663 PVYLQLGICY
+663 QVYLQLGTCY
-673 RKLCQV
+673 RNLIQV

-705 LEKLKFIVMN
+705 LDKLKFIVMN
-715 NRLEEAMPLAYELDY
+715 NRFEEAMPLAYELDY
-730 THPESQMAGALLT
+730 THPDNQMAGALLT

-752 HTEGNFQKA
+752 HAEENFQKA

-781 MKKSGKDPKNMM
+781 MKKEGKDTKNMM

-804 KNDKAA
+804 KNDKLA

-823 IEHQPKKAVGPFF
+823 IEHQPKKAMGPFF

-841 YEDKDQDVFFEVLR
+841 YVEKDENVFFEALK
-855 EDYKWLKNYGCSF
+855 EDYKWLKNYGCSY
-868 TDIMIIYNQV
+868 TDLMIIYNQV
-878 VAEHQQS
+878 VAEHQKS
-885 QEELKK
+885 QEEIKK

>member
-1 MSEEVNLSEESNNSE
+1 MSEEVNLSEESNN
-16 NEANNPE
+16 PE
-23 NEANNSEN
+23 EDV
-31 EPLDQK
+31 LDQDF
-37 ELLED
+37 LLEKVD
-42 VAEIRQ
+42 EMRDL
-48 MIHQQR
+48 IHQQR
-54 FAECNPMLFAI
+54 FTECKPILVAI
-65 IKNCPNQQPYIHRLV
+65 FENCPNHKLYMRRLMH
-80 QGLLSTVIA
+80 GLLKTVLA
-89 NLSLFQRKKMSS
+89 NMSLLQCKKLPDD
-101 VMLGFLKQD
+101 MLGFLKQYVKPSEELD
-110 AKAIKEFEIPETT
+110 IPEMT
-123 PETRAKLVSEA
+123 PEARTKFVFGAV
-134 ISELDQFLVD
+134 SELDQLLVD
-144 VEMDIRSELGVFKDL
+144 IEMDIRSDQGIFKDL
-159 KKKGE
+159 KKQGE
-164 EIDVKEVKP
+164 AIDIKEVKP

-194 EQDQASATLYQ
+194 EQDQASARLYQ
-205 EWEECREKIFGRFVS
+205 EWEEYREKIFDRFVS
-220 SGHWN
+220 SGYWN
-225 DEERAEV
+225 NEERAVV

-271 IYRQTDDDEVKV
+271 IYRLADDDEVKV
-283 RALLGWLLVSMNS
+283 RALLGWLLVSTNCG
-296 SCYEQHPDFLSFAE
+296 CYEQQPDFRSFAE

-316 KNDSDLLAE
+316 KNDPDLLAE

-340 QKSIDYTNDIMSSLS
+340 QKSIDYTNDIMASLS
-355 KRFLGDLKN
+355 KRFLDDLRD

-379 FGVEDDEETSDEES
+379 FGIEDDEETSEES
-393 PIRSVDIN
+393 PIRSDDTN
-401 TDEDGD
+401 TDEDRIPNLD
-407 PALNVGVDSPLS
+407 ADIESPLS

-500 PNEIPE
+500 SNEIPE

-521 SKPADEEEIVN
+521 SESADEEEIVK
-532 EFFKEPEEHRA
+532 EFFNEPEEHRA
-543 KRIRINYIRNLLRF
+543 KRIRINYIRNLMRF
-557 SKFYKEKDELFTILD
+557 SKFYTAKDEIFNIFD

-610 PDMVDVM
+610 PDLVEVM

-633 WVCMQKEDDHSLRM
+633 WVCMQKGDNHSLRM

-653 EMLKM
+653 KMLKIK
-658 QPDMK
+658 PDMK
-663 PVYLQLGICY
+663 QVYLQLGTCY
-673 RKLCQV
+673 RNLIQV

-705 LEKLKFIVMN
+705 LDKLKFIVMN
-715 NRLEEAMPLAYELDY
+715 NRFEEAMPLAYELDY
-730 THPESQMAGALLT
+730 THPENQMAGALLT

-752 HTEGNFQKA
+752 HAEENFQKA

-781 MKKSGKDPKNMM
+781 MKKAGKDTKNMM

-804 KNDKAA
+804 KNDKLA

-823 IEHQPKKAVGPFF
+823 IEHQPKKAMGPFF
-836 RAYAY
+836 RVYAY
-841 YEDKDQDVFFEVLR
+841 YVEKDENVFFEALK
-855 EDYKWLKNYGCSF
+855 EDYKWLKNYGCSY
-868 TDIMIIYNQV
+868 TDLMIIYNQV
-878 VAEHQQS
+878 VAEHQKS
-885 QEELKK
+885 QEEIKK

>member
-23 NEANNSEN
+23 NESLE
-31 EPLDQK
+31 QK

-42 VAEIRQ
+42 VAEMRQ
-48 MIHQQR
+48 LIHQQR
-54 FAECNPMLFAI
+54 FAECKSMLFAI
-65 IKNCPNQQPYIHRLV
+65 IKNCPNHQPYMRRLV
-80 QGLLSTVIA
+80 QGLLTTVIA
-89 NLSLFQRKKMSS
+89 SLSLFQRKKLPNE
-101 VMLGFLKQD
+101 MLSIFKQHI
-110 AKAIKEFEIPETT
+110 KFIKEFEIPETT
-123 PETRAKLVSEA
+123 PEGRAKLFSDA
-134 ISELDQFLVD
+134 ISELDQLLVD
-144 VEMDIRSELGVFKDL
+144 IEMDIRSEQGIFKDL
-159 KKKGE
+159 KKQGE
-164 EIDVKEVKP
+164 EIDIKEVKP

-194 EQDQASATLYQ
+194 EQDQASARLYQ
-205 EWEECREKIFGRFVS
+205 EWEEYREKIFDRFVS
-220 SGHWN
+220 SGYWN
-225 DEERAEV
+225 DEERAAV

-271 IYRQTDDDEVKV
+271 IYRQADDDEVKV

-355 KRFLGDLKN
+355 KRFLGELKN
-364 KVADLLEADEDMRNI
+364 KVADLLDADEDMRNI
-379 FGVEDDEETSDEES
+379 LGNDDDEETSEEES

-506 NIVDCYDDPEDEEDG
+506 NIVDCYDDPEDEGDG
-521 SKPADEEEIVN
+521 SETADEEEIVN

-623 DTLEMHFMKG
+623 DTLEMHFMQG

-743 QLLIKIGGE
+743 QLLIKTGGE
-752 HTEGNFQKA
+752 HAEENFQKA

-868 TDIMIIYNQV
+868 TDIMIIYNQI

>member
-1 MSEEVNLSEESNNSE
+1 MSEEVNLSEESNNPE

-23 NEANNSEN
+23 NESLE
-31 EPLDQK
+31 QK

-42 VAEIRQ
+42 VAEMRQ
-48 MIHQQR
+48 LIHQQR
-54 FAECNPMLFAI
+54 FAECKSMLFAI
-65 IKNCPNQQPYIHRLV
+65 IKNCPNHQPYMRRLV
-80 QGLLSTVIA
+80 QGLLTTVIA
-89 NLSLFQRKKMSS
+89 SLSLFQRKKLPNE
-101 VMLGFLKQD
+101 MLSIFKQHI
-110 AKAIKEFEIPETT
+110 KFIKEFEIPETT
-123 PETRAKLVSEA
+123 PEGRAKLFSDA
-134 ISELDQFLVD
+134 ISELDQLLVD
-144 VEMDIRSELGVFKDL
+144 IEMDIRSELGVFKDL
-159 KKKGE
+159 KKQGE
-164 EIDVKEVKP
+164 EIDIKEVKP

-220 SGHWN
+220 SGYWN
-225 DEERAEV
+225 DEVRAAV

-271 IYRQTDDDEVKV
+271 IYRQADDDEVKV

-296 SCYEQHPDFLSFAE
+296 SCYEQHPNFLSFAE

-355 KRFLGDLKN
+355 KRFLGELKN
-364 KVADLLEADEDMRNI
+364 KVADLLDADEDMRNI
-379 FGVEDDEETSDEES
+379 LGNDDDEETSEEES

-506 NIVDCYDDPEDEEDG
+506 NIVDCYDDPEDEGDG
-521 SKPADEEEIVN
+521 SETADEEEIVN

-610 PDMVDVM
+610 PDLVEVM

-653 EMLKM
+653 KMLKIK
-658 QPDMK
+658 PDMK
-663 PVYLQLGICY
+663 QVYLQLGICY
-673 RKLCQV
+673 RNLIQV

-705 LEKLKFIVMN
+705 LDKLKFIVMN
-715 NRLEEAMPLAYELDY
+715 NRFEEAMPLAYELDY
-730 THPESQMAGALLT
+730 THPENQMAGALLT

-752 HTEGNFQKA
+752 HAEENFQKA

-771 VNELF
+771 ANELF

-781 MKKSGKDPKNMM
+781 MKKEGKDTKNMM

-823 IEHQPKKAVGPFF
+823 IEHQPKKAMGPFF

-841 YEDKDQDVFFEVLR
+841 YVEKDENVFFEALK
-855 EDYKWLKNYGCSF
+855 EDYKWLKNYGCSY
-868 TDIMIIYNQV
+868 TDLMIIYNQV
-878 VAEHQQS
+878 VAEHQKS
-885 QEELKK
+885 QEEIKK

>member
-1 MSEEVNLSEESNNSE
+1 MSEEVNLSEESNN
-16 NEANNPE
+16 PE
-23 NEANNSEN
+23 EVLA
-31 EPLDQK
+31 QK

-42 VAEIRQ
+42 VVEIRQ

-54 FAECNPMLFAI
+54 FAECNQMLFAI
-65 IKNCPNQQPYIHRLV
+65 IKNSPNHLPYIHRLV

-89 NLSLFQRKKMSS
+89 SLSLFQRKKMSTET
-101 VMLGFLKQD
+101 LGFLKLD
-110 AKAIKEFEIPETT
+110 AKAIKEFKIPETT
-123 PETRAKLVSEA
+123 PETRATLVSEA

-144 VEMDIRSELGVFKDL
+144 IEMDIRSDQGVFKDL
-159 KKKGE
+159 KKQGE
-164 EIDVKEVKP
+164 AIDIKEVKP

-194 EQDQASATLYQ
+194 EQDQASARLYQ
-205 EWEECREKIFGRFVS
+205 EWEEYREKIFGRFVS
-220 SGHWN
+220 SGHWT
-225 DEERAEV
+225 DEECAAV
-232 KDTILSP
+232 KDSILSP

-296 SCYEQHPDFLSFAE
+296 SYCEQHPDFRSFAE

-355 KRFLGDLKN
+355 KRFLGDLKD
-364 KVADLLEADEDMRNI
+364 KVADLLEADEDMRNLFEI
-379 FGVEDDEETSDEES
+379 DEDEETSEEES

-401 TDEDGD
+401 TDEDGVD
-407 PALNVGVDSPLS
+407 NLNVGVDSPLS

-433 QFKMLRDQTEFF
+433 QFKMLRDQTDFF

-457 KNPHITEALGFV
+457 KNPHVTEALGFV

-490 YSLANLIVSH
+490 YSLANLIISH

-506 NIVDCYDDPEDEEDG
+506 NIVDCYDDPEDEGDG
-521 SKPADEEEIVN
+521 SEPADEEEIVN
-532 EFFKEPEEHRA
+532 EFFKEPGEHRA

-557 SKFYKEKDELFTILD
+557 SKFYKGKDELFTILD

-610 PDMVDVM
+610 PDLVEVM

-623 DTLEMHFMKG
+623 L
-633 WVCMQKEDDHSLRM
+633 SLI
-647 AVDHFK
+647 H
-653 EMLKM
+653 
-658 QPDMK
+658 
-663 PVYLQLGICY
+663 I
-673 RKLCQV
+673 
-679 DEYLENFDKLMEFKD
+679 
-694 SFSEEELFELK
+694 
-705 LEKLKFIVMN
+705 
-715 NRLEEAMPLAYELDY
+715 
-730 THPESQMAGALLT
+730 
-743 QLLIKIGGE
+743 
-752 HTEGNFQKA
+752 
-761 HQRLDEYFAE
+761 
-771 VNELF
+771 
-776 GSFEK
+776 
-781 MKKSGKDPKNMM
+781 
-793 MQAMDL
+793 
-799 FFKMM
+799 
-804 KNDKAA
+804 
-810 EAYNNYSL
+810 
-818 GLLAL
+818 
-823 IEHQPKKAVGPFF
+823 
-836 RAYAY
+836 
-841 YEDKDQDVFFEVLR
+841 
-855 EDYKWLKNYGCSF
+855 
-868 TDIMIIYNQV
+868 
-878 VAEHQQS
+878 
-885 QEELKK
+885 
-891 YADKSE
+891 

>member
-1 MSEEVNLSEESNNSE
+1 MSEEVNLSEESNN
-16 NEANNPE
+16 PE
-23 NEANNSEN
+23 EVLA
-31 EPLDQK
+31 QK

-42 VAEIRQ
+42 VVEIRQ

-65 IKNCPNQQPYIHRLV
+65 VKNSPNHQPYIHRLV

-89 NLSLFQRKKMSS
+89 SLSLFQRKKISTE
-101 VMLGFLKQD
+101 MLGFLKLD
-110 AKAIKEFEIPETT
+110 AKAVKEFKIPETT
-123 PETRAKLVSEA
+123 PEGRAKLVSEA

-144 VEMDIRSELGVFKDL
+144 IEMDIRSEQGIFKDL
-159 KKKGE
+159 KKQGE
-164 EIDVKEVKP
+164 AIDIKEVKS

-194 EQDQASATLYQ
+194 EQDQASARLYQ

-220 SGHWN
+220 SGYWN
-225 DEERAEV
+225 DEERAVV

-271 IYRQTDDDEVKV
+271 IYRLADDDEVKV
-283 RALLGWLLVSMNS
+283 RALLGWLLVSTNCG
-296 SCYEQHPDFLSFAE
+296 CYEQQPDFRSFAE

-340 QKSIDYTNDIMSSLS
+340 QKSIDYTNDIMASLS
-355 KRFLGDLKN
+355 KRFLGDLKD
-364 KVADLLEADEDMRNI
+364 KVANLLEADEDMRNI
-379 FGVEDDEETSDEES
+379 FEIDEDEETSEES

-401 TDEDGD
+401 TDEDGIPNLD
-407 PALNVGVDSPLS
+407 VDMDSPLS

-457 KNPHITEALGFV
+457 KNPHVTEALGFV

-506 NIVDCYDDPEDEEDG
+506 NIVDCYDDPEDEGDG
-521 SKPADEEEIVN
+521 SEPADEEEIVN
-532 EFFKEPEEHRA
+532 EFFKEPGEHRA

-557 SKFYKEKDELFTILD
+557 SKFYTAKDEIFNILD

-610 PDMVDVM
+610 PDLVEVM

-653 EMLKM
+653 KMLKIK
-658 QPDMK
+658 PDMK
-663 PVYLQLGICY
+663 QVYLQLGICY
-673 RKLCQV
+673 RNLIQV

-705 LEKLKFIVMN
+705 LDKLKFIVMN
-715 NRLEEAMPLAYELDY
+715 NRFEEAMPLAYELDY
-730 THPESQMAGALLT
+730 THPENQMAGALLT

-752 HTEGNFQKA
+752 HAEENFQKA

-781 MKKSGKDPKNMM
+781 MKKEGKDTKNMM

-804 KNDKAA
+804 KNDKLA
-810 EAYNNYSL
+810 EAYNNYSQ

-823 IEHQPKKAVGPFF
+823 IEHQPKKAMGPFF

-841 YEDKDQDVFFEVLR
+841 YVEKDENVFFEALK
-855 EDYKWLKNYGCSF
+855 EDYKWLKNYGCSY
-868 TDIMIIYNQV
+868 TDLMIIYNQV
-878 VAEHQQS
+878 VAEHQKS
-885 QEELKK
+885 QEEIKK

>member
-1 MSEEVNLSEESNNSE
+1 MSEEVNLSEESNN
-16 NEANNPE
+16 PE
-23 NEANNSEN
+23 EDV
-31 EPLDQK
+31 LDQDF
-37 ELLED
+37 LLEKVD
-42 VAEIRQ
+42 EMRDL
-48 MIHQQR
+48 IHQQR
-54 FAECNPMLFAI
+54 FTECKPILVAI
-65 IKNCPNQQPYIHRLV
+65 FENCPNHKQYMRRLMH
-80 QGLLSTVIA
+80 GLLKTVLA
-89 NLSLFQRKKMSS
+89 NMSLLQCKKLPDD
-101 VMLGFLKQD
+101 MLGFLKQYVKPSEELD
-110 AKAIKEFEIPETT
+110 IPEMT
-123 PETRAKLVSEA
+123 PEARTKFVFGAV
-134 ISELDQFLVD
+134 SELDQLLVD
-144 VEMDIRSELGVFKDL
+144 IEMDIRSDQGIFKDL
-159 KKKGE
+159 KKQGE
-164 EIDVKEVKP
+164 AIDIKEVKP

-194 EQDQASATLYQ
+194 EQDQASARLYQ
-205 EWEECREKIFGRFVS
+205 EWEEFREKIFDRFVS
-220 SGHWN
+220 SGYWN
-225 DEERAEV
+225 NEERAVV

-271 IYRQTDDDEVKV
+271 IYRLADDDEVKV
-283 RALLGWLLVSMNS
+283 RALLGWLLVSTNCGS
-296 SCYEQHPDFLSFAE
+296 YEQQPDFRSFAE

-316 KNDSDLLAE
+316 KNDPDLLAE

-340 QKSIDYTNDIMSSLS
+340 QKSIDYTNDIMASLS
-355 KRFLGDLKN
+355 KRFLDDLRD

-379 FGVEDDEETSDEES
+379 FGIEDDEETSEES
-393 PIRSVDIN
+393 PIRSDDTN
-401 TDEDGD
+401 TDEDRIPNLD
-407 PALNVGVDSPLS
+407 ADIESPLS

-500 PNEIPE
+500 SNEIPE

-521 SKPADEEEIVN
+521 SESADEEEIVK
-532 EFFKEPEEHRA
+532 EFFNEPEEHRA
-543 KRIRINYIRNLLRF
+543 KRIRINYIRNLMRF
-557 SKFYKEKDELFTILD
+557 SKFYTAKDEIFNIFD

-597 RMAIARYSFRREF
+597 RMAIARFSFRREF
-610 PDMVDVM
+610 PDLVEVM

-633 WVCMQKEDDHSLRM
+633 WVCMQRGDNHSLRM
-647 AVDHFK
+647 AVDYFK
-653 EMLKM
+653 KMLKIK
-658 QPDMK
+658 PDMK
-663 PVYLQLGICY
+663 QVYLQLGTCY
-673 RKLCQV
+673 RNLIQV

-705 LEKLKFIVMN
+705 LDKLKFIVMN
-715 NRLEEAMPLAYELDY
+715 NRFEEAMPLAYELDY
-730 THPESQMAGALLT
+730 THPENQMAGALLT

-752 HTEGNFQKA
+752 HTEENFQKA

-781 MKKSGKDPKNMM
+781 MKKAGKDTKNMM

-804 KNDKAA
+804 KNDKLA

-823 IEHQPKKAVGPFF
+823 IEHQPKKAMGPFF
-836 RAYAY
+836 RVYAY
-841 YEDKDQDVFFEVLR
+841 YVEKDENVFFEALK
-855 EDYKWLKNYGCSF
+855 EDYKWLKNYGCSY
-868 TDIMIIYNQV
+868 TDLMIIYNQV
-878 VAEHQQS
+878 VAEHQKS
-885 QEELKK
+885 QEEIKK

>member
-1 MSEEVNLSEESNNSE
+1 MSEEVNLSEESNN
-16 NEANNPE
+16 PE
-23 NEANNSEN
+23 EVLA
-31 EPLDQK
+31 QK

-42 VAEIRQ
+42 VVEIRQ

-65 IKNCPNQQPYIHRLV
+65 IKNSPNHLPYIHRLV

-89 NLSLFQRKKMSS
+89 SLSLFQRKKISTE
-101 VMLGFLKQD
+101 MLGFLKLD
-110 AKAIKEFEIPETT
+110 AKAVKEFKIPETT
-123 PETRAKLVSEA
+123 PEGRAKLVSEA

-144 VEMDIRSELGVFKDL
+144 IEMDIRSEQGIFKDL
-159 KKKGE
+159 KKQGE
-164 EIDVKEVKP
+164 EIDIKEVKS

-194 EQDQASATLYQ
+194 EQDQASARLYQ
-205 EWEECREKIFGRFVS
+205 EWEEYREKIFDRFVS
-220 SGHWN
+220 SGYWN
-225 DEERAEV
+225 DEERAAV

-271 IYRQTDDDEVKV
+271 IYRLADDDEVKV
-283 RALLGWLLVSMNS
+283 RALLGWLLVSMKSNS
-296 SCYEQHPDFLSFAE
+296 YEQQPDFRSFAE

-316 KNDSDLLAE
+316 KNDPDLLAE

-340 QKSIDYTNDIMSSLS
+340 QKSIDYTNDIMASLS
-355 KRFLGDLKN
+355 KRFLGDLKD
-364 KVADLLEADEDMRNI
+364 KVANLLEADEDMRNI
-379 FGVEDDEETSDEES
+379 FEIDEDEETSEES

-401 TDEDGD
+401 TDEDGIPNLD
-407 PALNVGVDSPLS
+407 VDMDSPLS

-506 NIVDCYDDPEDEEDG
+506 NIVDCYDDPEDEGDG
-521 SKPADEEEIVN
+521 SESADEEEIVN
-532 EFFKEPEEHRA
+532 EFFKEPGEHRA

-557 SKFYKEKDELFTILD
+557 SKFYTAKDEVFNILD

-610 PDMVDVM
+610 PDLVEVM

-633 WVCMQKEDDHSLRM
+633 WVCMQKGDNHSLCM

-653 EMLKM
+653 KMLKIK
-658 QPDMK
+658 PDMK
-663 PVYLQLGICY
+663 QVYLQLGICY
-673 RKLCQV
+673 RNLIQV

-705 LEKLKFIVMN
+705 LDKLKFIVMN
-715 NRLEEAMPLAYELDY
+715 NRFEEAMPLAYELDY
-730 THPESQMAGALLT
+730 THPENQMAGALLT

-752 HTEGNFQKA
+752 HAEENFQKA

-781 MKKSGKDPKNMM
+781 MKKEGKDTKNMM

-804 KNDKAA
+804 KNDKLA
-810 EAYNNYSL
+810 EAYNNYAL

-823 IEHQPKKAVGPFF
+823 IEHQPKKAMGPFF

-841 YEDKDQDVFFEVLR
+841 YVEKDENVFFEALK
-855 EDYKWLKNYGCSF
+855 EDYKWLKNYGCSY
-868 TDIMIIYNQV
+868 TDLMIIYNQV
-878 VAEHQQS
+878 VAEHQKS
-885 QEELKK
+885 QEEIKK

>member
-1 MSEEVNLSEESNNSE
+1 MSEEVNLSEESNN
-16 NEANNPE
+16 PE
-23 NEANNSEN
+23 EV
-31 EPLDQK
+31 LDQD
-37 ELLED
+37 ELLEKID
-42 VAEIRQ
+42 EMRQ
-48 MIHQQR
+48 LIHQQR
-54 FAECNPMLFAI
+54 FTECKPLLVAVFTPLPSN
-65 IKNCPNQQPYIHRLV
+65 KQYVNRLL
-80 QGLLSTVIA
+80 QSLLTALAA
-89 NLSLFQRKKMSS
+89 NMSLFQRKKIPDG
-101 VMLGFLKQD
+101 VFGFPLQH
-110 AKAIKEFEIPETT
+110 IKSFEELDIPEMT
-123 PETRAKLVSEA
+123 PETRAKYISSA
-134 ISELDQFLVD
+134 ISGLDQLLED
-144 VEMDIRSELGVFKDL
+144 IEMDIRSDQGVFKDL
-159 KKKGE
+159 KKQGE
-164 EIDVKEVKP
+164 AIDIKEVKP

-194 EQDQASATLYQ
+194 EQDQASARLYQ
-205 EWEECREKIFGRFVS
+205 EWEEYREKIFGRFVS
-220 SGHWN
+220 SGHWT
-225 DEERAEV
+225 DEECAAV

-296 SCYEQHPDFLSFAE
+296 SYCEQHPDFRSFAD

-316 KNDSDLLAE
+316 KNDQDLLAD

-364 KVADLLEADEDMRNI
+364 KVADLLDADEDMRNLFEI
-379 FGVEDDEETSDEES
+379 DEDEETSEEES

-401 TDEDGD
+401 TDEDGVD
-407 PALNVGVDSPLS
+407 NLNVGVDSPLS

-433 QFKMLRDQTEFF
+433 QFKMLRDQTDFF

-457 KNPHITEALGFV
+457 KNPHVTEALGFV

-490 YSLANLIVSH
+490 YSLANLIISH

-506 NIVDCYDDPEDEEDG
+506 NIVDCYDDPEDEGDG
-521 SKPADEEEIVN
+521 SEPADEEEIVN
-532 EFFKEPEEHRA
+532 EFFKEPGEHRA
-543 KRIRINYIRNLLRF
+543 KRIRINYIRNLMRF
-557 SKFYKEKDELFTILD
+557 SKFYTAKDELFTILD

-610 PDMVDVM
+610 PDMVEVM

-647 AVDHFK
+647 AVSHFK

-663 PVYLQLGICY
+663 QVYLQLGICY
-673 RKLCQV
+673 RNLIQV

-705 LEKLKFIVMN
+705 LDKLKFIVMN
-715 NRLEEAMPLAYELDY
+715 NRFEEAMPLAYELDY
-730 THPESQMAGALLT
+730 THPENQMAGALLT

-752 HTEGNFQKA
+752 HAEENFQKA

-771 VNELF
+771 ANELF
-776 GSFEK
+776 SSFEK
-781 MKKSGKDPKNMM
+781 MKKEGKDTKNMM

-823 IEHQPKKAVGPFF
+823 IEHQPKKALEPFF

-841 YEDKDQDVFFEVLR
+841 YVEKDENVFFEALK
-855 EDYKWLKNYGCSF
+855 EDYKWLKNYGCSY
-868 TDIMIIYNQV
+868 TDLMIIYNQV
-878 VAEHQQS
+878 VAEHQQT
-885 QEELKK
+885 EDELKK

>member
-1 MSEEVNLSEESNNSE
+1 MSEKVNLSEESNSQE
-16 NEANNPE
+16 EV
-23 NEANNSEN
+23 
-31 EPLDQK
+31 LDQD
-37 ELLED
+37 ELLEKID
-42 VAEIRQ
+42 EMRQ
-48 MIHQQR
+48 LIHQQR
-54 FAECNPMLFAI
+54 FTECKQMLVEVFTPFSSNKQYINRLMQSLLTSLFA
-65 IKNCPNQQPYIHRLV
+65 NM
-80 QGLLSTVIA
+80 
-89 NLSLFQRKKMSS
+89 SLFQRKKIPDG
-101 VMLGFLKQD
+101 VFGFPIQHNKS
-110 AKAIKEFEIPETT
+110 FEELDIPEMT
-123 PETRAKLVSEA
+123 PETRAKY
-134 ISELDQFLVD
+134 ISSTISGLDQLLVD
-144 VEMDIRSELGVFKDL
+144 IEMDIRSDQGVFKDL
-159 KKKGE
+159 KKLGE
-164 EIDVKEVKP
+164 EIDIKEVKS

-194 EQDQASATLYQ
+194 EQDQASARLYQ

-220 SGHWN
+220 SGYWN
-225 DEERAEV
+225 DEERAAV

-283 RALLGWLLVSMNS
+283 RALLGWLLVSTNCG
-296 SCYEQHPDFLSFAE
+296 CYEQQPDFRSFAE

-340 QKSIDYTNDIMSSLS
+340 QKSIDYTNDIMASLS
-355 KRFLGDLKN
+355 KRFLGDLKD
-364 KVADLLEADEDMRNI
+364 KVANLLEADEDMQNI
-379 FGVEDDEETSDEES
+379 FGIEDDEETSEES

-401 TDEDGD
+401 TDEDGIPNLD
-407 PALNVGVDSPLS
+407 VDMDSPLS

-457 KNPHITEALGFV
+457 KNPHVTEALGFV

-506 NIVDCYDDPEDEEDG
+506 NIVDCYDDPEDEGDG
-521 SKPADEEEIVN
+521 SEPADEEEIDN
-532 EFFKEPEEHRA
+532 EFFKEPGEHRA

-557 SKFYKEKDELFTILD
+557 SKFYTAKDEIFNILD

-610 PDMVDVM
+610 PDMVEVM

-653 EMLKM
+653 KMLKIK
-658 QPDMK
+658 PDMK
-663 PVYLQLGICY
+663 QVYLQLGICY
-673 RKLCQV
+673 RNLIQV

-705 LEKLKFIVMN
+705 LDKLKFIVMN
-715 NRLEEAMPLAYELDY
+715 NRFEEAMPLAYELDY
-730 THPESQMAGALLT
+730 THPENQMAGALLT

-752 HTEGNFQKA
+752 HAEENFQKA

-776 GSFEK
+776 GSFDK
-781 MKKSGKDPKNMM
+781 MKKSGKDTKNMM

-804 KNDKAA
+804 KNDKLA
-810 EAYNNYSL
+810 EAYNNYSQ

-823 IEHQPKKAVGPFF
+823 IEHQPKKALEPFF

-841 YEDKDQDVFFEVLR
+841 YVEKDENVFFEALK
-855 EDYKWLKNYGCSF
+855 EDYKWLKNYGCSY
-868 TDIMIIYNQV
+868 TDLMIIYNQV
-878 VAEHQQS
+878 VAEHQQT
-885 QEELKK
+885 EDELKK

>member
-1 MSEEVNLSEESNNSE
+1 MSEEVNLSEESNN
-16 NEANNPE
+16 PE
-23 NEANNSEN
+23 EEVLA
-31 EPLDQK
+31 QK

-42 VAEIRQ
+42 VVEIRQ

-65 IKNCPNQQPYIHRLV
+65 IKNSPNHQPYIHRLV
-80 QGLLSTVIA
+80 QGLLSTVITS
-89 NLSLFQRKKMSS
+89 LSLFQRKKISTE
-101 VMLGFLKQD
+101 MLGFLKLD
-110 AKAIKEFEIPETT
+110 AKAVKEFKIPETT
-123 PETRAKLVSEA
+123 PEGRAKLVSEA

-144 VEMDIRSELGVFKDL
+144 IEMDIRSEQGIFKDL
-159 KKKGE
+159 KKQGE
-164 EIDVKEVKP
+164 AIDIKEVKP

-194 EQDQASATLYQ
+194 EQDQASARLYQ
-205 EWEECREKIFGRFVS
+205 EWEEYREKIFGRFVS
-220 SGHWN
+220 SGYWN
-225 DEERAEV
+225 DEERAAV

-283 RALLGWLLVSMNS
+283 RALLGWLLVSTNCG
-296 SCYEQHPDFLSFAE
+296 CYEQQPDFRSFAE

-340 QKSIDYTNDIMSSLS
+340 QKSIDYTNDIMASLS
-355 KRFLGDLKN
+355 KRFLGDLKD
-364 KVADLLEADEDMRNI
+364 KVANLLEADEDMRNI
-379 FGVEDDEETSDEES
+379 FEIDEDEETSEES

-401 TDEDGD
+401 TDEDGIPNLD
-407 PALNVGVDSPLS
+407 VDMESPLS

-506 NIVDCYDDPEDEEDG
+506 NIVDCYDDPEDEGDG
-521 SKPADEEEIVN
+521 SESADEEEIVN
-532 EFFKEPEEHRA
+532 EFFKEPGEHRA

-557 SKFYKEKDELFTILD
+557 SKFYTAKDEIFNILD

-610 PDMVDVM
+610 PDLVEVM

-633 WVCMQKEDDHSLRM
+633 WVCMQKGDNHSLRM

-653 EMLKM
+653 KMLKIK
-658 QPDMK
+658 PDMK
-663 PVYLQLGICY
+663 QVYLQLGICY
-673 RKLCQV
+673 RNLIQV

-705 LEKLKFIVMN
+705 LDKLKFIVMN
-715 NRLEEAMPLAYELDY
+715 NRFEEAMPLAYELDY
-730 THPESQMAGALLT
+730 THPENQMAGALLT

-752 HTEGNFQKA
+752 HAEENFQKA

-781 MKKSGKDPKNMM
+781 MKKEGKDTKNMM

-823 IEHQPKKAVGPFF
+823 IEHQPKKAMGPFF

-841 YEDKDQDVFFEVLR
+841 YVEKDKNVFFEALK
-855 EDYKWLKNYGCSF
+855 EDYKWLKNYGCSY
-868 TDIMIIYNQV
+868 TDLMIIYNQV
-878 VAEHQQS
+878 VAEHQKS
-885 QEELKK
+885 QEEIKK

>member
-1 MSEEVNLSEESNNSE
+1 MSEEVNLSEESNSQE
-16 NEANNPE
+16 EVV
-23 NEANNSEN
+23 
-31 EPLDQK
+31 LDQDF
-37 ELLED
+37 LLEKVD
-42 VAEIRQ
+42 EMRDL
-48 MIHQQR
+48 IHQQR
-54 FAECNPMLFAI
+54 FAECKPMLVEVFTPFSSNKQYINRLMQSLLTSLFA
-65 IKNCPNQQPYIHRLV
+65 NM
-80 QGLLSTVIA
+80 
-89 NLSLFQRKKMSS
+89 SLFQRKKIPDGVFGIPIQHNKS
-101 VMLGFLKQD
+101 
-110 AKAIKEFEIPETT
+110 FEELDIPEMT
-123 PETRAKLVSEA
+123 PEARAKY
-134 ISELDQFLVD
+134 ISSTISGLDQLLVD
-144 VEMDIRSELGVFKDL
+144 VEMDIRSDQGVFKDL
-159 KKKGE
+159 KKLGE
-164 EIDVKEVKP
+164 EIDIKEVKS

-194 EQDQASATLYQ
+194 EQDQASARLYQ
-205 EWEECREKIFGRFVS
+205 EWEEYREKIFDRFVS
-220 SGHWN
+220 SGYWN
-225 DEERAEV
+225 DEERAVV

-271 IYRQTDDDEVKV
+271 IYRLADDDEVKV
-283 RALLGWLLVSMNS
+283 RALLGWLLVSSNCG
-296 SCYEQHPDFLSFAE
+296 CYEQHPDFRSFAE

-364 KVADLLEADEDMRNI
+364 KVADLLDADEDMRNL
-379 FGVEDDEETSDEES
+379 FGIDEDEETSEEES

-401 TDEDGD
+401 TDEDGVD
-407 PALNVGVDSPLS
+407 NLNVDVDSPLS

-433 QFKMLRDQTEFF
+433 QFKMLRDQTDFF

-457 KNPHITEALGFV
+457 KNPHVTEALGFV

-490 YSLANLIVSH
+490 YSLANLIISH

-506 NIVDCYDDPEDEEDG
+506 NIVDCYDDPEDEGDG
-521 SKPADEEEIVN
+521 SEPADEEEIVN
-532 EFFKEPEEHRA
+532 EFFKEPGEHRA

-610 PDMVDVM
+610 PDLVEVM

-653 EMLKM
+653 KMLKIK
-658 QPDMK
+658 PDMK
-663 PVYLQLGICY
+663 QVYLQLGICY
-673 RKLCQV
+673 RNLIQV

-705 LEKLKFIVMN
+705 LDKLKFIVMN
-715 NRLEEAMPLAYELDY
+715 NRFEEAMPLAYELDY
-730 THPESQMAGALLT
+730 THPENQMAGALLT

-752 HTEGNFQKA
+752 HAEENFQKA

-781 MKKSGKDPKNMM
+781 MKKEGKDTKNMM

-804 KNDKAA
+804 KNDKLA

-823 IEHQPKKAVGPFF
+823 IEHQPKKAMGPFF

-841 YEDKDQDVFFEVLR
+841 YVEKDEDVFFEALK
-855 EDYKWLKNYGCSF
+855 EDYKWLKNYGCSY
-868 TDIMIIYNQV
+868 TDLMIIYNQV
-878 VAEHQQS
+878 VAEHQKS
-885 QEELKK
+885 QEEIKK

>member
-1 MSEEVNLSEESNNSE
+1 MSEEVNLSEESNN
-16 NEANNPE
+16 PE
-23 NEANNSEN
+23 EV
-31 EPLDQK
+31 LDQD
-37 ELLED
+37 ELLEKID
-42 VAEIRQ
+42 EMRQ
-48 MIHQQR
+48 LIHQQR
-54 FAECNPMLFAI
+54 FTECKPLLVAVFTPLPSN
-65 IKNCPNQQPYIHRLV
+65 KQYVNRLL
-80 QGLLSTVIA
+80 QSLLTALAA
-89 NLSLFQRKKMSS
+89 NMSLFQRKKIPDG
-101 VMLGFLKQD
+101 VFGFPLQH
-110 AKAIKEFEIPETT
+110 IKSFEELDIPEMT
-123 PETRAKLVSEA
+123 PETRAKYISSA
-134 ISELDQFLVD
+134 ISGLDQLLED
-144 VEMDIRSELGVFKDL
+144 IEMDIRSDQGVFKDL
-159 KKKGE
+159 KKQGE
-164 EIDVKEVKP
+164 AIDIKEVKS

-194 EQDQASATLYQ
+194 EQDQASARLYQ
-205 EWEECREKIFGRFVS
+205 EWEEYREKIFGRFVS
-220 SGHWN
+220 SGHWT
-225 DEERAEV
+225 DEECAAV

-258 TVFDMGKFTLLYD
+258 TVFDMGKFTLLYG

-296 SCYEQHPDFLSFAE
+296 SYCEQHPDFRSFAE

-316 KNDSDLLAE
+316 KNDQDLLAD

-364 KVADLLEADEDMRNI
+364 KVADLLDADEDMRNLFEI
-379 FGVEDDEETSDEES
+379 DEDEETSEEES

-401 TDEDGD
+401 TDEDGVD
-407 PALNVGVDSPLS
+407 NLNVGVDSPLS

-433 QFKMLRDQTEFF
+433 QFKMLRDQTDFF

-457 KNPHITEALGFV
+457 KNPHVTEALGFV

-490 YSLANLIVSH
+490 YSLANLIISH

-506 NIVDCYDDPEDEEDG
+506 NIVDCYDDPEDEGDG
-521 SKPADEEEIVN
+521 SEPADEEEIVN
-532 EFFKEPEEHRA
+532 EFFKEPGEHRA

-557 SKFYKEKDELFTILD
+557 SKFYKGKDELFTILD

-610 PDMVDVM
+610 PDMVEVM

-647 AVDHFK
+647 AVSHFK

-663 PVYLQLGICY
+663 QVYLQLGICY
-673 RKLCQV
+673 RNLIQV

-705 LEKLKFIVMN
+705 LDKLKFIVMN
-715 NRLEEAMPLAYELDY
+715 NRFEEAMPLAYELDY
-730 THPESQMAGALLT
+730 THPENQMAGALLT

-752 HTEGNFQKA
+752 HAEENFQKA

-771 VNELF
+771 ANELF

-781 MKKSGKDPKNMM
+781 MKKEGKDTKNMM

-823 IEHQPKKAVGPFF
+823 IEHQPKKALEPFF

-841 YEDKDQDVFFEVLR
+841 YVEKDENVFFEALK
-855 EDYKWLKNYGCSF
+855 EDYKWLKNYGCSY
-868 TDIMIIYNQV
+868 TDLMIIYNQV
-878 VAEHQQS
+878 VAEHQQT
-885 QEELKK
+885 EDELKK

>member
-1 MSEEVNLSEESNNSE
+1 MSEEVNLSEESNN
-16 NEANNPE
+16 PE
-23 NEANNSEN
+23 EDV
-31 EPLDQK
+31 LDQDF
-37 ELLED
+37 LLEKVD
-42 VAEIRQ
+42 EMRDL
-48 MIHQQR
+48 IHQQR
-54 FAECNPMLFAI
+54 FTECKPILVEIFE
-65 IKNCPNQQPYIHRLV
+65 NCPNHKQYMRRLMH
-80 QGLLSTVIA
+80 GLLKTVLA
-89 NLSLFQRKKMSS
+89 NMSLLQCKKLPDD
-101 VMLGFLKQD
+101 MLGFLKQYVKPSEELD
-110 AKAIKEFEIPETT
+110 IPEMT
-123 PETRAKLVSEA
+123 PEARTKFVFGAV
-134 ISELDQFLVD
+134 SELDQLLVD
-144 VEMDIRSELGVFKDL
+144 IEMDIRSDQGIFKDL
-159 KKKGE
+159 KKQGE
-164 EIDVKEVKP
+164 AIDIKEVKP

-194 EQDQASATLYQ
+194 EQDQASARLYQ
-205 EWEECREKIFGRFVS
+205 EWEEYREKIFDRFVS
-220 SGHWN
+220 SGYWN
-225 DEERAEV
+225 NEARAVV

-271 IYRQTDDDEVKV
+271 IYRLADDDEVKV
-283 RALLGWLLVSMNS
+283 RALLGWLLVSTNCGS
-296 SCYEQHPDFLSFAE
+296 YEQQPDFRSFAE

-316 KNDSDLLAE
+316 KNDPDLLAE

-340 QKSIDYTNDIMSSLS
+340 QKSIDYTNDIMASLS
-355 KRFLGDLKN
+355 KRFLDDLRD

-379 FGVEDDEETSDEES
+379 FGIEDDEETSEES
-393 PIRSVDIN
+393 PIRSDDTN
-401 TDEDGD
+401 TDEDRIPNLD
-407 PALNVGVDSPLS
+407 ADIESPLS

-500 PNEIPE
+500 SNEIPE

-521 SKPADEEEIVN
+521 SESADEEEIVK
-532 EFFKEPEEHRA
+532 EFFNEPEEHRA
-543 KRIRINYIRNLLRF
+543 KRIRINYIRNLMRF
-557 SKFYKEKDELFTILD
+557 SKFYTAKDEIFNIFD

-610 PDMVDVM
+610 PDLVEVM

-633 WVCMQKEDDHSLRM
+633 WVCMQKGDNHSLRM

-653 EMLKM
+653 KMLKIK
-658 QPDMK
+658 PDMK
-663 PVYLQLGICY
+663 QVYLQLGTCY
-673 RKLCQV
+673 RNLIQV

-705 LEKLKFIVMN
+705 LDKLKFIVMN
-715 NRLEEAMPLAYELDY
+715 NRFEEAMPLAYELDY
-730 THPESQMAGALLT
+730 THPENQMAGALLT

-752 HTEGNFQKA
+752 HAEENFQKA

-781 MKKSGKDPKNMM
+781 MKKAGKDTKNMM

-804 KNDKAA
+804 KNDKLA

-823 IEHQPKKAVGPFF
+823 IEHQPKKAMGPFF
-836 RAYAY
+836 RVYAY
-841 YEDKDQDVFFEVLR
+841 YVEKDENVFFEALK
-855 EDYKWLKNYGCSF
+855 EDYKWLKNYGCSY
-868 TDIMIIYNQV
+868 TDLMIIYNQV
-878 VAEHQQS
+878 VAEHQKS
-885 QEELKK
+885 QEEIKK

>member
-1 MSEEVNLSEESNNSE
+1 MSEEVNLSEESNN
-16 NEANNPE
+16 PE
-23 NEANNSEN
+23 EVLA
-31 EPLDQK
+31 QK

-42 VAEIRQ
+42 VVEIRQ

-54 FAECNPMLFAI
+54 FAECNQMLFAI
-65 IKNCPNQQPYIHRLV
+65 IKNCPNHQPYIQRLV

-89 NLSLFQRKKMSS
+89 SLSLFQRKKMSTE
-101 VMLGFLKQD
+101 MLGFLKLD
-110 AKAIKEFEIPETT
+110 AKAVKEFKIPETT
-123 PETRAKLVSEA
+123 PEGRAKLVSEA

-144 VEMDIRSELGVFKDL
+144 IEMDIRSEQGIFKDL
-159 KKKGE
+159 KKQGE
-164 EIDVKEVKP
+164 AIDIKEVKP

-194 EQDQASATLYQ
+194 EQDQASARLYQ
-205 EWEECREKIFGRFVS
+205 EWEEYREKIFDRFVS
-220 SGHWN
+220 SGYWN
-225 DEERAEV
+225 DEERAVV

-271 IYRQTDDDEVKV
+271 IYRLADDDEVKV
-283 RALLGWLLVSMNS
+283 RALLGWLLVSTNCG
-296 SCYEQHPDFLSFAE
+296 CYEQQPDFRSFAE

-316 KNDSDLLAE
+316 KNDPDLLAE

-340 QKSIDYTNDIMSSLS
+340 QKSIDYTNDIMASLS
-355 KRFLGDLKN
+355 KRFLGDLKD
-364 KVADLLEADEDMRNI
+364 KVANLLEADEDMQNI
-379 FGVEDDEETSDEES
+379 FGIDEDEETSEES

-401 TDEDGD
+401 TDEDGIPNLD
-407 PALNVGVDSPLS
+407 VDMESPLS

-506 NIVDCYDDPEDEEDG
+506 NIVDCYDDPEDEGDG
-521 SKPADEEEIVN
+521 SEPADEEEIVN
-532 EFFKEPEEHRA
+532 EFFKEPGEHRA

-557 SKFYKEKDELFTILD
+557 SKFYKAKDEIFNILD

-610 PDMVDVM
+610 PDLVEVM

-633 WVCMQKEDDHSLRM
+633 WVCMQKGDNHSLRM

-653 EMLKM
+653 KMLKIK
-658 QPDMK
+658 PDMK
-663 PVYLQLGICY
+663 QVYLQLGICY
-673 RKLCQV
+673 RNLIQV

-705 LEKLKFIVMN
+705 LDKLKFIVMN
-715 NRLEEAMPLAYELDY
+715 NRFEEAMPLAYELDY
-730 THPESQMAGALLT
+730 THPENQMAGALLT

-752 HTEGNFQKA
+752 HAEENFLKA

-771 VNELF
+771 ANELF

-781 MKKSGKDPKNMM
+781 MKKEGKDTKNMM

-823 IEHQPKKAVGPFF
+823 IEHQPKKAMGPFF

-841 YEDKDQDVFFEVLR
+841 YVEKDENVFFEALK
-855 EDYKWLKNYGCSF
+855 EDYKWLKNYGCSY
-868 TDIMIIYNQV
+868 TDLMIIYNQV
-878 VAEHQQS
+878 VAEHQKS
-885 QEELKK
+885 QEEIKK

>member
-1 MSEEVNLSEESNNSE
+1 MSKEVNSSEESNN
-16 NEANNPE
+16 PE
-23 NEANNSEN
+23 EVLA
-31 EPLDQK
+31 QK

-42 VAEIRQ
+42 VVEIRQ

-65 IKNCPNQQPYIHRLV
+65 IKNSPNHQPYIHRLV

-89 NLSLFQRKKMSS
+89 SLSLFQRKKISTE
-101 VMLGFLKQD
+101 MLGFLKLD
-110 AKAIKEFEIPETT
+110 AKAVKEFKIPETT
-123 PETRAKLVSEA
+123 PEGRAKLVSEA

-144 VEMDIRSELGVFKDL
+144 IEMDIRSEQGIFKDL
-159 KKKGE
+159 KKQGE
-164 EIDVKEVKP
+164 AIDIKEVKP

-194 EQDQASATLYQ
+194 EQDQASARLYQ
-205 EWEECREKIFGRFVS
+205 EWEEYREKIFDRFVS
-220 SGHWN
+220 SGYWN
-225 DEERAEV
+225 DEERAAV

-271 IYRQTDDDEVKV
+271 IYRLADDDEVKV
-283 RALLGWLLVSMNS
+283 RALLGWLLVSTNCG
-296 SCYEQHPDFLSFAE
+296 CYEQQPDFRSFAE

-340 QKSIDYTNDIMSSLS
+340 QKSIDYTNDIMASLS
-355 KRFLGDLKN
+355 KRFLGDLKD
-364 KVADLLEADEDMRNI
+364 KVANLLEADEDMQNI
-379 FGVEDDEETSDEES
+379 FGIEDDEETSEES

-401 TDEDGD
+401 TDEDGIPNLD
-407 PALNVGVDSPLS
+407 VDMDSPLS

-433 QFKMLRDQTEFF
+433 QFKMLRDQTDFF

-506 NIVDCYDDPEDEEDG
+506 NIVDCYDDPEDEGDG
-521 SKPADEEEIVN
+521 SEPADEEEIVN
-532 EFFKEPEEHRA
+532 EFFKEPGEHRA

-557 SKFYKEKDELFTILD
+557 SKFYTAKDEIFNILD

-610 PDMVDVM
+610 PDLVEVM

-633 WVCMQKEDDHSLRM
+633 WVCMQKGDNHSLRM

-653 EMLKM
+653 KMLKIK
-658 QPDMK
+658 PDMK
-663 PVYLQLGICY
+663 QVYLQLGICY
-673 RKLCQV
+673 RNLIQV

-705 LEKLKFIVMN
+705 LDKLKFIVMN
-715 NRLEEAMPLAYELDY
+715 NRFEEAMPLAYELDY
-730 THPESQMAGALLT
+730 THPENQMAGALLT

-752 HTEGNFQKA
+752 HAEENFQKA

-771 VNELF
+771 ANELF

-781 MKKSGKDPKNMM
+781 MKKEGKDTKNMM

-823 IEHQPKKAVGPFF
+823 IEHQPKKAMGPFF

-841 YEDKDQDVFFEVLR
+841 YVEKDENVFFEALK
-855 EDYKWLKNYGCSF
+855 EDYKWLKNYGCSY
-868 TDIMIIYNQV
+868 TDLMIIYNQV
-878 VAEHQQS
+878 VAEHQKS
-885 QEELKK
+885 QEEIKK

>member
-1 MSEEVNLSEESNNSE
+1 MSEEVNLSEESNN
-16 NEANNPE
+16 PE
-23 NEANNSEN
+23 EVLA
-31 EPLDQK
+31 QK

-42 VAEIRQ
+42 VVEIRQ

-65 IKNCPNQQPYIHRLV
+65 VKNSPNHQPYIHRLV

-89 NLSLFQRKKMSS
+89 SLSLFQRKKISTE
-101 VMLGFLKQD
+101 MLGFLKLD
-110 AKAIKEFEIPETT
+110 AKAVKEFKIPETT
-123 PETRAKLVSEA
+123 PEGRAKLVSEA

-144 VEMDIRSELGVFKDL
+144 IEMDIRSEQGIFKDL
-159 KKKGE
+159 KKQGE
-164 EIDVKEVKP
+164 AIDIKEVKP

-194 EQDQASATLYQ
+194 EQDQASVRLYQ
-205 EWEECREKIFGRFVS
+205 EWEEYREKIFDRFVS
-220 SGHWN
+220 SGYWN
-225 DEERAEV
+225 DEERAVV

-271 IYRQTDDDEVKV
+271 IYRLADDDEVKV
-283 RALLGWLLVSMNS
+283 RALLGWLLVSTNCG
-296 SCYEQHPDFLSFAE
+296 CYEQQPDFRSFAE

-340 QKSIDYTNDIMSSLS
+340 QKSIDYTNDIMASLS
-355 KRFLGDLKN
+355 KRFLGDLKD
-364 KVADLLEADEDMRNI
+364 KVADLLEADEDMRNLFEI
-379 FGVEDDEETSDEES
+379 NEDEETSEEES
-393 PIRSVDIN
+393 AIRSVDIN
-401 TDEDGD
+401 TDEDGID
-407 PALNVGVDSPLS
+407 NLDADIESPLS

-506 NIVDCYDDPEDEEDG
+506 NIVDCYDDPEDEGDG
-521 SKPADEEEIVN
+521 SEPADEEEIVT

-623 DTLEMHFMKG
+623 DTLEMHFMQG

-752 HTEGNFQKA
+752 HAEENFQKA

-868 TDIMIIYNQV
+868 TDIMIIYNQI

>member
-1 MSEEVNLSEESNNSE
+1 MSEEVNLSEESNN
-16 NEANNPE
+16 PE
-23 NEANNSEN
+23 EVLA
-31 EPLDQK
+31 QK

-42 VAEIRQ
+42 VVEIRQ

-65 IKNCPNQQPYIHRLV
+65 IKNSPNHQPYIHRLV

-89 NLSLFQRKKMSS
+89 SLSLFQRKKISTE
-101 VMLGFLKQD
+101 MLGFLKLD
-110 AKAIKEFEIPETT
+110 AKAIKEFKIPETT
-123 PETRAKLVSEA
+123 PEARAKLVSEA

-144 VEMDIRSELGVFKDL
+144 IEMDIRSEQGIFKDL
-159 KKKGE
+159 KKQGE
-164 EIDVKEVKP
+164 AIDIKEVKP

-194 EQDQASATLYQ
+194 EQDQASARLYQ
-205 EWEECREKIFGRFVS
+205 EWEEYREKIFDRFVS
-220 SGHWN
+220 SGYWN
-225 DEERAEV
+225 DEERAVV

-271 IYRQTDDDEVKV
+271 IYRLADDDEVKV
-283 RALLGWLLVSMNS
+283 RALLGWLLVSTNCG
-296 SCYEQHPDFLSFAE
+296 CYEQQPDFRSFAE

-355 KRFLGDLKN
+355 KRFLGDLKD
-364 KVADLLEADEDMRNI
+364 KVANLLEADEDMQNI
-379 FGVEDDEETSDEES
+379 FGIEDDEETSEES

-401 TDEDGD
+401 TDEDGIPNLD
-407 PALNVGVDSPLS
+407 VDMDSPLS

-433 QFKMLRDQTEFF
+433 QFKMLRDQTDFF

-457 KNPHITEALGFV
+457 KNPHVTEALGFV

-506 NIVDCYDDPEDEEDG
+506 NIVDCYDDPEDEGDG
-521 SKPADEEEIVN
+521 SEPADEEEIVN
-532 EFFKEPEEHRA
+532 EFFKEPGEHRA

-623 DTLEMHFMKG
+623 DTLEMHFMQG

-653 EMLKM
+653 EMLKIK
-658 QPDMK
+658 PDMK
-663 PVYLQLGICY
+663 QVYLQLGICY
-673 RKLCQV
+673 RNLIQV

-705 LEKLKFIVMN
+705 LDKLKFIVMN
-715 NRLEEAMPLAYELDY
+715 NRFEEAMPLAYELDY
-730 THPESQMAGALLT
+730 THPENQMAGALLT

-752 HTEGNFQKA
+752 HAEENFQKA

-868 TDIMIIYNQV
+868 TDIMIIYNQI

>member
-23 NEANNSEN
+23 EV
-31 EPLDQK
+31 LDQK

-54 FAECNPMLFAI
+54 FAECNSMLFAI

-159 KKKGE
+159 KKQGE
-164 EIDVKEVKP
+164 EIDIKEVKP

-225 DEERAEV
+225 DEERAAV

-340 QKSIDYTNDIMSSLS
+340 QKSIDYTNDIMASLS
-355 KRFLGDLKN
+355 NRFLGNLKN

-379 FGVEDDEETSDEES
+379 FGVEDDEETSEEES

-506 NIVDCYDDPEDEEDG
+506 NIVDCYDDPEDEGDG
-521 SKPADEEEIVN
+521 SESADEEEIVN

-752 HTEGNFQKA
+752 HAEENFQKA

-868 TDIMIIYNQV
+868 TDIMIIYNQI

>member
-1 MSEEVNLSEESNNSE
+1 MSEEVNLSEESNN
-16 NEANNPE
+16 PE
-23 NEANNSEN
+23 EVLA
-31 EPLDQK
+31 QK

-42 VAEIRQ
+42 VVEIRQ

-65 IKNCPNQQPYIHRLV
+65 IKNSPNHQPYIHRLV

-89 NLSLFQRKKMSS
+89 SLSLFQRKKISTE
-101 VMLGFLKQD
+101 MLGFLKLD
-110 AKAIKEFEIPETT
+110 AKAVKEFKIPETT
-123 PETRAKLVSEA
+123 PEGRAKLVSEA

-144 VEMDIRSELGVFKDL
+144 IEMDIRSEQGIFKDL
-159 KKKGE
+159 KKQGE
-164 EIDVKEVKP
+164 AIDIKEVKP

-194 EQDQASATLYQ
+194 EQDQASARLYQ
-205 EWEECREKIFGRFVS
+205 EWEEYREKIFDRFVS
-220 SGHWN
+220 SGYWN
-225 DEERAEV
+225 DEERAVV

-271 IYRQTDDDEVKV
+271 IYRLADDDEVKV
-283 RALLGWLLVSMNS
+283 RALLGWLLVSTNCG
-296 SCYEQHPDFLSFAE
+296 CYEQQPDFRSFAE

-340 QKSIDYTNDIMSSLS
+340 QKSIDYTNDIMASLS
-355 KRFLGDLKN
+355 KRFLGDLKD
-364 KVADLLEADEDMRNI
+364 KVADLLEADEDMQNI
-379 FGVEDDEETSDEES
+379 FGIEDDEETSEES

-401 TDEDGD
+401 TDEDGIPNLD
-407 PALNVGVDSPLS
+407 VDMDSPLS

-433 QFKMLRDQTEFF
+433 QFKMLRDQTDFF

-457 KNPHITEALGFV
+457 KNPHVTEALGFV

-506 NIVDCYDDPEDEEDG
+506 NIVDCYDDPEDEGDG
-521 SKPADEEEIVN
+521 SEPADEEEIVN
-532 EFFKEPEEHRA
+532 EFFKEPGEHRA

-557 SKFYKEKDELFTILD
+557 SKFYTAKDEIFNILD

-610 PDMVDVM
+610 PDLVEVM

-633 WVCMQKEDDHSLRM
+633 WVCMQKEDNHSLRM

-653 EMLKM
+653 KMLKIK
-658 QPDMK
+658 PDMK
-663 PVYLQLGICY
+663 QVYLQLGICY
-673 RKLCQV
+673 RNLIQV

-705 LEKLKFIVMN
+705 LDKLKFIVMN
-715 NRLEEAMPLAYELDY
+715 NRFEEAMPLAYELDY
-730 THPESQMAGALLT
+730 THPENQMAGALLT

-752 HTEGNFQKA
+752 HAEENFQKA

-771 VNELF
+771 ANELF

-781 MKKSGKDPKNMM
+781 MKKEGKDTKNMM

-823 IEHQPKKAVGPFF
+823 IEHQPKKAMGPFF

-841 YEDKDQDVFFEVLR
+841 YVEKDENVFFEALK
-855 EDYKWLKNYGCSF
+855 EDYKWLKNYGCSY
-868 TDIMIIYNQV
+868 TDLMIIYNQV
-878 VAEHQQS
+878 VAEHQKS
-885 QEELKK
+885 QEEIKK

>member
-1 MSEEVNLSEESNNSE
+1 MSEEVNLSEESNN
-16 NEANNPE
+16 PE
-23 NEANNSEN
+23 EVLA
-31 EPLDQK
+31 QK

-42 VAEIRQ
+42 VVEIRQ

-65 IKNCPNQQPYIHRLV
+65 VKNSPNHQPYIHRLV

-89 NLSLFQRKKMSS
+89 SLSLFQRKKISTE
-101 VMLGFLKQD
+101 MLGFLKLD
-110 AKAIKEFEIPETT
+110 AKAVKEFKIPETT
-123 PETRAKLVSEA
+123 PEGRAKLVSEA

-144 VEMDIRSELGVFKDL
+144 IEMDIRSEQGIFKDL
-159 KKKGE
+159 KKLGE
-164 EIDVKEVKP
+164 EIDIKEVKP

-194 EQDQASATLYQ
+194 EQDQASARLYQ
-205 EWEECREKIFGRFVS
+205 EWEEYREKIFDRFVS
-220 SGHWN
+220 SGYWN
-225 DEERAEV
+225 DEERAVV

-271 IYRQTDDDEVKV
+271 IYRLADDDEVKV
-283 RALLGWLLVSMNS
+283 RALLGWLLVSTNCG
-296 SCYEQHPDFLSFAE
+296 CYEQQPDFRSFAE

-340 QKSIDYTNDIMSSLS
+340 QKSIDYTNDIMASLS
-355 KRFLGDLKN
+355 KRFLGDLKD
-364 KVADLLEADEDMRNI
+364 KVANLLEADEDMQNI
-379 FGVEDDEETSDEES
+379 FGIEDDEETSEES

-401 TDEDGD
+401 TDEDGIPNLD
-407 PALNVGVDSPLS
+407 VDMDSPLS

-506 NIVDCYDDPEDEEDG
+506 NIVDCYDDPEDEGDG
-521 SKPADEEEIVN
+521 SESADEEEIVN
-532 EFFKEPEEHRA
+532 EFFKEPGEHRA

-557 SKFYKEKDELFTILD
+557 SKFYKEKDEIFNILD

-610 PDMVDVM
+610 PDLVEVM

-633 WVCMQKEDDHSLRM
+633 WVCMQKGDNHSLRM

-653 EMLKM
+653 KMLKIK
-658 QPDMK
+658 PDMK
-663 PVYLQLGICY
+663 QVYLQLGICY
-673 RKLCQV
+673 RNLIQV

-705 LEKLKFIVMN
+705 LDKLKFIVMN
-715 NRLEEAMPLAYELDY
+715 NRFEEAMPLAYELDY
-730 THPESQMAGALLT
+730 THPENQMAGALLT

-752 HTEGNFQKA
+752 HAEENFQKA

-771 VNELF
+771 ANELF

-781 MKKSGKDPKNMM
+781 MKKEGKDTKNMM

-823 IEHQPKKAVGPFF
+823 IEHQPKKAMGPFF

-841 YEDKDQDVFFEVLR
+841 YVEKDENVFFEALK
-855 EDYKWLKNYGCSF
+855 EDYKWLKNYGCSY
-868 TDIMIIYNQV
+868 TDLMIIYNQV

-885 QEELKK
+885 QEEIKK

>member
-1 MSEEVNLSEESNNSE
+1 MSEEVNLSEESNN
-16 NEANNPE
+16 PE
-23 NEANNSEN
+23 EDV
-31 EPLDQK
+31 LDQDF
-37 ELLED
+37 LLEKVD
-42 VAEIRQ
+42 EMRDL
-48 MIHQQR
+48 IHQQR
-54 FAECNPMLFAI
+54 FTECKPILVAI
-65 IKNCPNQQPYIHRLV
+65 FENCPNHKQYMRRLMH
-80 QGLLSTVIA
+80 GLMKTVLA
-89 NLSLFQRKKMSS
+89 NMSLLQCKKLPDD
-101 VMLGFLKQD
+101 MLGFLKQYVKPSEELD
-110 AKAIKEFEIPETT
+110 IPEMT
-123 PETRAKLVSEA
+123 PEARTKFVFGAV
-134 ISELDQFLVD
+134 SELDQLLVD
-144 VEMDIRSELGVFKDL
+144 IEMDIRSDQGIFKDL
-159 KKKGE
+159 KKQGE
-164 EIDVKEVKP
+164 AIDIKEVKP

-194 EQDQASATLYQ
+194 EQDQASARLYQ
-205 EWEECREKIFGRFVS
+205 EWEEYREKIFDRFVS
-220 SGHWN
+220 SGYWN
-225 DEERAEV
+225 NEERAVV

-271 IYRQTDDDEVKV
+271 IYRLADDDEVKV
-283 RALLGWLLVSMNS
+283 RALLGWLLVSTNCGS
-296 SCYEQHPDFLSFAE
+296 YEQQPDFRSFAE

-316 KNDSDLLAE
+316 KNDPDLLAE

-340 QKSIDYTNDIMSSLS
+340 QKSIDYTNDIMASLS
-355 KRFLGDLKN
+355 KRFLDDLRD

-379 FGVEDDEETSDEES
+379 FGIEDDEETSEES
-393 PIRSVDIN
+393 PIRSDDTN
-401 TDEDGD
+401 TDKDGIPNLD
-407 PALNVGVDSPLS
+407 ADIESPLS

-500 PNEIPE
+500 SNEIPE

-521 SKPADEEEIVN
+521 SESADEEEIVK
-532 EFFKEPEEHRA
+532 EFFNEPEEHRA
-543 KRIRINYIRNLLRF
+543 KRIRINYIRNLMRF
-557 SKFYKEKDELFTILD
+557 SKFYTAKDEIFNILD

-610 PDMVDVM
+610 PDLVEVM

-633 WVCMQKEDDHSLRM
+633 WVCMQKGDNHSLRM

-653 EMLKM
+653 KMLKIK
-658 QPDMK
+658 PDMK
-663 PVYLQLGICY
+663 QVYLQLGTCY
-673 RKLCQV
+673 RNLIQV

-705 LEKLKFIVMN
+705 LDKLKFIVMN
-715 NRLEEAMPLAYELDY
+715 NRFEEAMPLAYELDY
-730 THPESQMAGALLT
+730 THPENQMAGALLT
-743 QLLIKIGGE
+743 QLLIKIGGKHAE
-752 HTEGNFQKA
+752 ENFQKA

-781 MKKSGKDPKNMM
+781 MKKAGKDTKNMM

-804 KNDKAA
+804 KNDKLA

-823 IEHQPKKAVGPFF
+823 IEHQPKKAMGPFF
-836 RAYAY
+836 RVYAY
-841 YEDKDQDVFFEVLR
+841 YVEKDENVFFEALK
-855 EDYKWLKNYGCSF
+855 EDYKWLKNYGCSY
-868 TDIMIIYNQV
+868 TDLMIIYNQV
-878 VAEHQQS
+878 VAEHQKS
-885 QEELKK
+885 QEEIKK

>member
-1 MSEEVNLSEESNNSE
+1 MSEEVNLSEESNN
-16 NEANNPE
+16 PE
-23 NEANNSEN
+23 EVLA
-31 EPLDQK
+31 QK

-42 VAEIRQ
+42 VVEIRQ

-65 IKNCPNQQPYIHRLV
+65 IKNSPNHQPYIHRLV

-89 NLSLFQRKKMSS
+89 SLSLFQRKKISTE
-101 VMLGFLKQD
+101 MLGFLKLD
-110 AKAIKEFEIPETT
+110 AKAIKEFKIPETT
-123 PETRAKLVSEA
+123 PEARAKLVSEA

-144 VEMDIRSELGVFKDL
+144 IEMDIRSEQGIFKDL
-159 KKKGE
+159 KKQGE
-164 EIDVKEVKP
+164 AIDIKEVKP

-194 EQDQASATLYQ
+194 EQDQASARLYQ
-205 EWEECREKIFGRFVS
+205 EWEEYREKIFDRFVS
-220 SGHWN
+220 SGYWN
-225 DEERAEV
+225 DEERAVV

-271 IYRQTDDDEVKV
+271 IYRLADDDEVKV
-283 RALLGWLLVSMNS
+283 RALLGWLLVSTNCG
-296 SCYEQHPDFLSFAE
+296 CYEQQPDFRSFAE

-340 QKSIDYTNDIMSSLS
+340 QKSIDYTNDIMASLS
-355 KRFLGDLKN
+355 KRFLGDLKD
-364 KVADLLEADEDMRNI
+364 KVANLLEADEDMQNI
-379 FGVEDDEETSDEES
+379 FGIEDDEETSEES

-401 TDEDGD
+401 TDEDGIPNLD
-407 PALNVGVDSPLS
+407 VDMDSPLS

-506 NIVDCYDDPEDEEDG
+506 NIVDCYDDPEDEGDG
-521 SKPADEEEIVN
+521 SEPADEEEIVN
-532 EFFKEPEEHRA
+532 EFFKEPGEHRA

-557 SKFYKEKDELFTILD
+557 SKFYTAKDEIFNILD

-610 PDMVDVM
+610 PDLVEVM

-633 WVCMQKEDDHSLRM
+633 WVCMQKGDNHSLCM

-653 EMLKM
+653 KMLKIK
-658 QPDMK
+658 PDMK
-663 PVYLQLGICY
+663 QVYLQLGICY
-673 RKLCQV
+673 RNLIQV

-705 LEKLKFIVMN
+705 LDKLKFIVMN
-715 NRLEEAMPLAYELDY
+715 NRFEEAMPLAYELDY
-730 THPESQMAGALLT
+730 THPENQMAGALLT

-752 HTEGNFQKA
+752 HAEENFLKA

-771 VNELF
+771 ANELF

-781 MKKSGKDPKNMM
+781 MKKEGKDTKNMM

-823 IEHQPKKAVGPFF
+823 IEHQPKKAMGPFF

-841 YEDKDQDVFFEVLR
+841 YVEKDENVFFEALK
-855 EDYKWLKNYGCSF
+855 EDYKWLKDYGCSY
-868 TDIMIIYNQV
+868 TDLMIIYNQV
-878 VAEHQQS
+878 VAEHQKS
-885 QEELKK
+885 QEEIKK

>member
-1 MSEEVNLSEESNNSE
+1 MSEEVNLSEESNN
-16 NEANNPE
+16 PE
-23 NEANNSEN
+23 EV
-31 EPLDQK
+31 LDQD
-37 ELLED
+37 ELLEKID
-42 VAEIRQ
+42 EMRQ
-48 MIHQQR
+48 LIHQQR
-54 FAECNPMLFAI
+54 FTECKPLLVAVFTPLPSN
-65 IKNCPNQQPYIHRLV
+65 KQYVNRLL
-80 QGLLSTVIA
+80 QSLLTALAA
-89 NLSLFQRKKMSS
+89 NMSLFQRKKIPDG
-101 VMLGFLKQD
+101 VFGFPLQH
-110 AKAIKEFEIPETT
+110 IKSFEELDIPEMT
-123 PETRAKLVSEA
+123 PETRAKYISSA
-134 ISELDQFLVD
+134 ISGLDQLLED
-144 VEMDIRSELGVFKDL
+144 IEMDIRSDQGVFKDL
-159 KKKGE
+159 KKQGE
-164 EIDVKEVKP
+164 AIDIKEVKP

-194 EQDQASATLYQ
+194 EQDQASARLYQ
-205 EWEECREKIFGRFVS
+205 EWEEYREKIFGRFVS
-220 SGHWN
+220 SGYWN
-225 DEERAEV
+225 DEERAVV

-271 IYRQTDDDEVKV
+271 IYRLADDDEVKV
-283 RALLGWLLVSMNS
+283 RALLGWLLVSTNCG
-296 SCYEQHPDFLSFAE
+296 CYEQQPDFRSFAE

-316 KNDSDLLAE
+316 KNDPDLLAE

-355 KRFLGDLKN
+355 KRFLGDLKD

-379 FGVEDDEETSDEES
+379 FEIDEDEETSEEES

-401 TDEDGD
+401 TDEDGVD
-407 PALNVGVDSPLS
+407 NLNVGVDSPLS

-457 KNPHITEALGFV
+457 KNPHVTEALGFV

-490 YSLANLIVSH
+490 YSLANLIISH

-506 NIVDCYDDPEDEEDG
+506 NIVDCYDDPEDEGDG
-521 SKPADEEEIVN
+521 SEPADEEEIVN
-532 EFFKEPEEHRA
+532 EFFKEPGEHRA

-610 PDMVDVM
+610 PDLVEVM

-633 WVCMQKEDDHSLRM
+633 WVCMQKGDDHSLRM

-653 EMLKM
+653 KMLKIK
-658 QPDMK
+658 PDMK
-663 PVYLQLGICY
+663 QVYLQLGICY
-673 RKLCQV
+673 RNLIQV
-679 DEYLENFDKLMEFKD
+679 DEYLENFDKLMELKD
-694 SFSEEELFELK
+694 SFSEEELFKLK
-705 LEKLKFIVMN
+705 LDKLKFIVMN
-715 NRLEEAMPLAYELDY
+715 NRFEEAMPLAYELDY
-730 THPESQMAGALLT
+730 THPENQMAGALLT

-752 HTEGNFQKA
+752 HAEENFQKA

-771 VNELF
+771 ANELF

-781 MKKSGKDPKNMM
+781 MKKEGKDTKNMM

-823 IEHQPKKAVGPFF
+823 IEHQPKKAMGPFF

-841 YEDKDQDVFFEVLR
+841 YVEKDENVFFEALK
-855 EDYKWLKNYGCSF
+855 EDYKWLKDYGCSY
-868 TDIMIIYNQV
+868 TDLMIIYNQV
-878 VAEHQQS
+878 VAEHQKS
-885 QEELKK
+885 QEEIKK

>member
-1 MSEEVNLSEESNNSE
+1 MSEEVNLSEESNN
-16 NEANNPE
+16 PE
-23 NEANNSEN
+23 EDV
-31 EPLDQK
+31 LDQDF
-37 ELLED
+37 LLEKVD
-42 VAEIRQ
+42 EMRDL
-48 MIHQQR
+48 IHQQR
-54 FAECNPMLFAI
+54 FTECKPILVAI
-65 IKNCPNQQPYIHRLV
+65 FENCPNHKQYMRRLMH
-80 QGLLSTVIA
+80 GLLKTVLA
-89 NLSLFQRKKMSS
+89 NMSLLQCKKLPDD
-101 VMLGFLKQD
+101 MLGFLKQYVKPSEELD
-110 AKAIKEFEIPETT
+110 IPEMT
-123 PETRAKLVSEA
+123 PEARTKFVFGAV
-134 ISELDQFLVD
+134 SELDQLLVD
-144 VEMDIRSELGVFKDL
+144 IEMDIRSDQGIFKDL
-159 KKKGE
+159 KKQGE
-164 EIDVKEVKP
+164 AIDIKEVKP

-194 EQDQASATLYQ
+194 EQDQASARLYQ
-205 EWEECREKIFGRFVS
+205 EWEEYREKIFDRFVS
-220 SGHWN
+220 SGYWN
-225 DEERAEV
+225 NEERAVV

-271 IYRQTDDDEVKV
+271 IYRLADDDEVKV
-283 RALLGWLLVSMNS
+283 RALLGWLLVSTNCGS
-296 SCYEQHPDFLSFAE
+296 YEQQPDFRSFAE

-316 KNDSDLLAE
+316 KNDPDLLAE

-340 QKSIDYTNDIMSSLS
+340 QKSIDYTNDIMALLS
-355 KRFLGDLKN
+355 KRFLDDLRD

-379 FGVEDDEETSDEES
+379 FGIEDDEETSEES
-393 PIRSVDIN
+393 PIRSDETN
-401 TDEDGD
+401 TDKDGIPNLD
-407 PALNVGVDSPLS
+407 ADIESPLS

-521 SKPADEEEIVN
+521 TESADEEEIVK
-532 EFFKEPEEHRA
+532 EFFNEPEEHRA
-543 KRIRINYIRNLLRF
+543 KRIRINYIRNLMRF
-557 SKFYKEKDELFTILD
+557 SKFYTAKDEIFNIFD

-610 PDMVDVM
+610 PDLVEVM

-633 WVCMQKEDDHSLRM
+633 WVCMQKGDNHSLRM

-653 EMLKM
+653 KMLKIK
-658 QPDMK
+658 PDMK
-663 PVYLQLGICY
+663 QVYLQLGTCY
-673 RKLCQV
+673 RNLIQV
-679 DEYLENFDKLMEFKD
+679 DEYLDNFDKLMEFKD

-705 LEKLKFIVMN
+705 LDKLKFIVMN
-715 NRLEEAMPLAYELDY
+715 NRFEEAMPLAYELDY
-730 THPESQMAGALLT
+730 THPENQMAGALLT

-752 HTEGNFQKA
+752 HAEENFQKA

-781 MKKSGKDPKNMM
+781 MKKAGKDTKNMM

-804 KNDKAA
+804 KNDKLA

-823 IEHQPKKAVGPFF
+823 IEHQPKKAMGPFF
-836 RAYAY
+836 RVYAY
-841 YEDKDQDVFFEVLR
+841 YVEKDENVFFEALK
-855 EDYKWLKNYGCSF
+855 EDYKWLKNYGCSY
-868 TDIMIIYNQV
+868 TDLMIIYNQV
-878 VAEHQQS
+878 VAEHQKS
-885 QEELKK
+885 QEEIKK